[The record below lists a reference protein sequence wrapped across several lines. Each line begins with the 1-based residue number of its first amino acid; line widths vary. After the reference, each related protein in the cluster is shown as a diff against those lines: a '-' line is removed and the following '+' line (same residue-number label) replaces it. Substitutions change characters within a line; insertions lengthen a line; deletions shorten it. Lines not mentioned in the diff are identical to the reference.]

1 MGKKIHARDLREQ
14 RKNDRTTKFAEQ
26 NKKREAQMAVQKK
39 DAAVSAKSVS
49 SVSSKK
55 GNVTKSMAK
64 AAGVKSVFAV
74 GKNTVYMTSFGRGN
88 DAVLEQKI
96 VDTSHE
102 PLNIDD
108 PAYQL
113 NVVTMNGY
121 SVTGHRG
128 ETVSAITDNPLRRFN
143 GGKKDKPE
151 QSVPADMLC
160 LKPTLEKKFFGK
172 EFDDNIHIQLIYN
185 ILDIEKILAV
195 YSTNAV
201 YALNNTIADENNE
214 NWDLFA
220 NFSTDNTYGELI
232 NAATYKESTDDVST
246 DDEKRREAEKK
257 KREAKI
263 AEKILADYEKFR
275 KNNRLAYFADAFYI
289 EKNKSKSK
297 SQNKAEGIKRGKK
310 EIYSIL
316 ALIAK
321 LRHWCVHSEDGRAEF
336 WLYKLD
342 ELEDDFKNVLDVVYN
357 RPVEEINDDFVERNK
372 VNIQILHSKCENS
385 DIAELT
391 RSYYEFLITKKYKN
405 MGFSIKKLREI
416 ILEGTEYNDNKYDTV
431 RNKLYQMVDF
441 ILYRGYINENSERA
455 EALVNALRS
464 TLNEDDKTKLYSSE
478 AAFLKRKYMKIIREV
493 TDSLDVK
500 KLKELK
506 KNAFTIPD
514 NELRKCFISYA
525 DSVSE
530 FTKLIYL
537 LTRFLSGKEI
547 NDLVTTLINKFDN
560 IRSFLEIMDELGLE
574 RTFTDEY
581 SFFEGSTKYLAELIE
596 LNSFVK
602 SCSFDMSAKR
612 PMYRDALDIL
622 GIESDKSEDDIKR
635 MIDNILQVDA
645 NGKKLPNKNHGLRN
659 FIASNVVESNR
670 FEYLVRYGNPKKI
683 RETAKC
689 KPAVRFVLNEI
700 PDAQI
705 ERYYKAYYLDEKSL
719 CLANMQR
726 DKLAGVIADI
736 KFDDFSDAGSYQK
749 ANATSTK
756 ITSEAEIKR
765 KNQAIIRLYLTVMY
779 IMLKNLVNVNAR
791 YVIAFHCLERDTK
804 LYAESG
810 LEVGNIEK
818 NKTNLTMAVMGV
830 KLENG
835 IIKTEFDKSL
845 AENAANRYLRNARW
859 YKLILDNLKMSERAV
874 VNEFRNTVCHLNAI
888 RNININ
894 IDGIKEVENYF
905 ALYHYLIQKHLENRF
920 ADNGGSTGDYIGKLE
935 EHKTYCKDFVKAY
948 CTPFGYNLV
957 RYKNLTIDGLFD
969 KNYPG
974 KDDSDKQK

>member
-14 RKNDRTTKFAEQ
+14 RKTDRTEKFADQ
-26 NKKREAQMAVQKK
+26 NKKREAERAVPKK
-39 DAAVSAKSVS
+39 DAAVSVKSVS

-55 GNVTKSMAK
+55 DNVTKSMAK

-74 GKNTVYMTSFGRGN
+74 GNTVYMTSFGRGN

-128 ETVSAITDNPLRRFN
+128 ETVSAVTDNPLRRFN
-143 GGKKDKPE
+143 GGKKDEPE
-151 QSVPADMLC
+151 QSVPTDMLC

-172 EFDDNIHIQLIYN
+172 EFNDNIHIQLIYN

-195 YSTNAV
+195 YSTNAI
-201 YALNNTIADENNE
+201 YALNNMSADENIE
-214 NWDLFA
+214 NSDF
-220 NFSTDNTYGELI
+220 FMKRTTDETFDDFEKK
-232 NAATYKESTDDVST
+232 KESTNSR
-246 DDEKRREAEKK
+246 EK
-257 KREAKI
+257 
-263 AEKILADYEKFR
+263 ADFDAFEKFIA
-275 KNNRLAYFADAFYI
+275 NYRLAYFADAFYVNK
-289 EKNKSKSK
+289 KNPKG
-297 SQNKAEGIKRGKK
+297 KAKNVLREDK
-310 EIYSIL
+310 ELYSVL
-316 ALIAK
+316 TLIGK
-321 LRHWCVHSEDGRAEF
+321 LRHWCVHSEEGRAEF

-342 ELEDDFKNVLDVVYN
+342 ELKDDFKNVLDVVYN
-357 RPVEEINDDFVERNK
+357 RPVEEINNRFIENNK
-372 VNIQILHSKCENS
+372 VNIQILGSVYKNT
-385 DIAELT
+385 DIAELV

-405 MGFSIKKLREI
+405 MGFSIKKLRESM
-416 ILEGTEYNDNKYDTV
+416 LEGKGYADKEYDSV
-431 RNKLYQMVDF
+431 RNKLYQMTDF
-441 ILYRGYINENSERA
+441 ILYTGYINEDSDRA
-455 EALVNALRS
+455 DDLVNTLRS
-464 TLNEDDKTKLYSSE
+464 SLKEDDKTTVYCKE
-478 AAFLKRKYMKIIREV
+478 ADYLWKKYRESIREV
-493 TDSLDVK
+493 ADALDVDNI
-500 KLKELK
+500 
-506 KNAFTIPD
+506 KNLSGSNIEIRD

-560 IRSFLEIMDELGLE
+560 IRSFLEIMDELGLD
-574 RTFTDEY
+574 RTFTAEY
-581 SFFEGSTKYLAELIE
+581 SFFEGSTKYLAELVE

-602 SCSFDMSAKR
+602 SCSFDINAKR
-612 PMYRDALDIL
+612 TMYRDALDIL
-622 GIESDKSEDDIKR
+622 GIESDKTEEDIEK
-635 MIDNILQVDA
+635 MIDNILQIDA
-645 NGKKLPNKNHGLRN
+645 NGDKKLKKNNGLRN
-659 FIASNVVESNR
+659 FIASNVIDSNR
-670 FEYLVRYGNPKKI
+670 FKYLVRYGNPKKI

-689 KPAVRFVLNEI
+689 EPAVRFVLNEI

-705 ERYYKAYYLDEKSL
+705 ERYYEACCPKNTAL
-719 CLANMQR
+719 CSANKR
-726 DKLAGVIADI
+726 REKLADMIAEI
-736 KFDDFSDAGSYQK
+736 EFENFSDAGNYQK
-749 ANATSTK
+749 ANVTSKTH
-756 ITSEAEIKR
+756 EAEIKR

-791 YVIAFHCLERDTK
+791 YVIAFHCVERDTK

-859 YKLILDNLKMSERAV
+859 YKLILDNLKKSERAV

-920 ADNGGSTGDYIGKLE
+920 ADKKVERDTGDFISKLE

-969 KNYPG
+969 KNSPG
-974 KDDSDKQK
+974 KDDSDEQK

>member
-14 RKNDRTTKFAEQ
+14 RKTDRTEKFADQ
-26 NKKREAQMAVQKK
+26 NKKREAERAVQKK
-39 DAAVSAKSVS
+39 DAAVSVKSVS

-55 GNVTKSMAK
+55 DNATKSMAK

-74 GKNTVYMTSFGRGN
+74 GNTVYMTSFGRGN

-128 ETVSAITDNPLRRFN
+128 ETVSAVTDNPLRRFN
-143 GGKKDKPE
+143 GGKKDEPE
-151 QSVPADMLC
+151 QSVPTDMLC

-172 EFDDNIHIQLIYN
+172 EFNDNIHIQLIYN

-195 YSTNAV
+195 YSTNAI
-201 YALNNTIADENNE
+201 YALNNMSADENIE
-214 NWDLFA
+214 NSDF
-220 NFSTDNTYGELI
+220 FMKRTTDETFDDFEKK
-232 NAATYKESTDDVST
+232 KESTNSR
-246 DDEKRREAEKK
+246 EK
-257 KREAKI
+257 
-263 AEKILADYEKFR
+263 ADFDAFEKFIA
-275 KNNRLAYFADAFYI
+275 NYRLAYFADAFYVNK
-289 EKNKSKSK
+289 KNPKG
-297 SQNKAEGIKRGKK
+297 KARNVLREDK
-310 EIYSIL
+310 ELYSVL
-316 ALIAK
+316 TLIGK
-321 LRHWCVHSEDGRAEF
+321 LRHWCVHSEEGRAEF

-342 ELEDDFKNVLDVVYN
+342 ELKDDFKNVLDVVYN
-357 RPVEEINDDFVERNK
+357 RPVEEINNRFIENNK
-372 VNIQILHSKCENS
+372 VNIQILGSVYKNT
-385 DIAELT
+385 DIAELV

-405 MGFSIKKLREI
+405 MGFSIKKLRESM
-416 ILEGTEYNDNKYDTV
+416 LEGKGYADKEYDSV
-431 RNKLYQMVDF
+431 RNKLYQMTDF
-441 ILYRGYINENSERA
+441 ILYTGYINEDSDRA
-455 EALVNALRS
+455 DDLVNTLRS
-464 TLNEDDKTKLYSSE
+464 SLKEDDKTTVYCKE
-478 AAFLKRKYMKIIREV
+478 ADYLWKKYRESIREV
-493 TDSLDVK
+493 ADALDG
-500 KLKELK
+500 
-506 KNAFTIPD
+506 D
-514 NELRKCFISYA
+514 NIKRLSKSNIEIQEDKLRKCFISYA

-560 IRSFLEIMDELGLE
+560 IRSFLEIMDELGLD
-574 RTFTDEY
+574 RTFTAEY
-581 SFFEGSTKYLAELIE
+581 SFFEDSTKYLDELVE

-602 SCSFDMSAKR
+602 SCSFDINAKR
-612 PMYRDALDIL
+612 TMYRDALDIL
-622 GIESDKSEDDIKR
+622 GIESDKTEEDIEK
-635 MIDNILQVDA
+635 MIDNILQIDA
-645 NGKKLPNKNHGLRN
+645 NGDKKLKKNNGLRN
-659 FIASNVVESNR
+659 FIASNVIDSNR
-670 FEYLVRYGNPKKI
+670 FKYLVRYGNPKKI

-705 ERYYKAYYLDEKSL
+705 ERYYEACCPKNTAL
-719 CLANMQR
+719 CSANKR
-726 DKLAGVIADI
+726 REKLADMIAEI
-736 KFDDFSDAGSYQK
+736 KFENFSDAGNYQK
-749 ANATSTK
+749 ANVTSKTH
-756 ITSEAEIKR
+756 EAEIKR

-791 YVIAFHCLERDTK
+791 YVIAFHCVERDTK

-859 YKLILDNLKMSERAV
+859 YKLILDNLKKSERAV

-920 ADNGGSTGDYIGKLE
+920 ADKKVERDTGDFISKLE

-974 KDDSDKQK
+974 KDDSDQQK

>member
-14 RKNDRTTKFAEQ
+14 RKTDRTEKFADQ
-26 NKKREAQMAVQKK
+26 NKKREAERAVPKK
-39 DAAVSAKSVS
+39 DAAVSVKSVS

-55 GNVTKSMAK
+55 DNVTKSMAK

-74 GKNTVYMTSFGRGN
+74 ENTVYMTSFGRGN

-102 PLNIDD
+102 QLNIDD

-128 ETVSAITDNPLRRFN
+128 ETVSAVTDNPLRRFN
-143 GGKKDKPE
+143 GGKKDEPE
-151 QSVPADMLC
+151 QSVPTDMLC

-172 EFDDNIHIQLIYN
+172 EFNDNIHIQLIYN

-195 YSTNAV
+195 YSTNAI
-201 YALNNTIADENNE
+201 YALNNMSADENIE
-214 NWDLFA
+214 NSDF
-220 NFSTDNTYGELI
+220 FMKRTTDETFDDFEKK
-232 NAATYKESTDDVST
+232 KESTNSR
-246 DDEKRREAEKK
+246 EK
-257 KREAKI
+257 
-263 AEKILADYEKFR
+263 ADFDAFEKFIA
-275 KNNRLAYFADAFYI
+275 NYRLAYFADAFYVNK
-289 EKNKSKSK
+289 KNPKG
-297 SQNKAEGIKRGKK
+297 KARNVLREDK
-310 EIYSIL
+310 ELYSVL
-316 ALIAK
+316 TLIGK
-321 LRHWCVHSEDGRAEF
+321 LRHWCVHSEEGRAEF

-342 ELEDDFKNVLDVVYN
+342 ELKDDFKNVLDVVYN
-357 RPVEEINDDFVERNK
+357 RPVEEINNRFIENNK
-372 VNIQILHSKCENS
+372 VNIQILGSVYKNT
-385 DIAELT
+385 DIAELV

-405 MGFSIKKLREI
+405 MGFSIKKLRESM
-416 ILEGTEYNDNKYDTV
+416 LEGKGYADKEYDSV
-431 RNKLYQMVDF
+431 RNKLYQMTDF
-441 ILYRGYINENSERA
+441 ILYTGYINEDSDRA
-455 EALVNALRS
+455 DDLVNTLRS
-464 TLNEDDKTKLYSSE
+464 SLKEDDKTTVYCKE
-478 AAFLKRKYMKIIREV
+478 ADYLWKKYRESIREV
-493 TDSLDVK
+493 ADALDVDNI
-500 KLKELK
+500 
-506 KNAFTIPD
+506 KNLSGSNIEIRD

-560 IRSFLEIMDELGLE
+560 IRSFLEILDELGLD
-574 RTFTDEY
+574 RTFTAEY
-581 SFFEGSTKYLAELIE
+581 SFFEGSTKYLAELVE

-602 SCSFDMSAKR
+602 SCSFDINAKR
-612 PMYRDALDIL
+612 TMYRDALDIL
-622 GIESDKSEDDIKR
+622 GIKSGKTEEDIEK
-635 MIDNILQVDA
+635 MIDNILQIDA
-645 NGKKLPNKNHGLRN
+645 NGDKKLKKNNGLRN
-659 FIASNVVESNR
+659 FIASNVIDSNR
-670 FEYLVRYGNPKKI
+670 FKYLVRYGNPKKI

-705 ERYYKAYYLDEKSL
+705 ERYYEACCPKNTAL
-719 CLANMQR
+719 CSANKR
-726 DKLAGVIADI
+726 REKLADMIAEI
-736 KFDDFSDAGSYQK
+736 KFENFSDAGNYQK
-749 ANATSTK
+749 ANVTSR
-756 ITSEAEIKR
+756 TSEAEIKR

-791 YVIAFHCLERDTK
+791 YVIAFHCVERDTK

-818 NKTNLTMAVMGV
+818 NKTNLTMAVIGV

-859 YKLILDNLKMSERAV
+859 YKLILDNLKKSERAV

-894 IDGIKEVENYF
+894 IKEIKEVENYF

-920 ADNGGSTGDYIGKLE
+920 ADKKVERDTGDFISKLE

>member
-14 RKNDRTTKFAEQ
+14 RKTDRTEKFADQ
-26 NKKREAQMAVQKK
+26 NKKREAERAVPKK
-39 DAAVSAKSVS
+39 DAAVSVKSVS

-55 GNVTKSMAK
+55 DNVTKSMAK

-74 GKNTVYMTSFGRGN
+74 ENTVYMTSFGRGN

-102 PLNIDD
+102 QLNIDD

-128 ETVSAITDNPLRRFN
+128 ETVSAVTDNPLRRFN
-143 GGKKDKPE
+143 GGKKDEPE
-151 QSVPADMLC
+151 QSVPTDMLC

-172 EFDDNIHIQLIYN
+172 EFNDNIHIQLIYN

-195 YSTNAV
+195 YSTNAI
-201 YALNNTIADENNE
+201 YALNNMSADENIE
-214 NWDLFA
+214 NSDF
-220 NFSTDNTYGELI
+220 FMKRTTDETFDDFEKK
-232 NAATYKESTDDVST
+232 KESTNSR
-246 DDEKRREAEKK
+246 EK
-257 KREAKI
+257 
-263 AEKILADYEKFR
+263 ADFDAFEKFIA
-275 KNNRLAYFADAFYI
+275 NYRLAYFADAFYVNK
-289 EKNKSKSK
+289 KNPKG
-297 SQNKAEGIKRGKK
+297 KARNVLREDK
-310 EIYSIL
+310 ELYSVL
-316 ALIAK
+316 TLIGK
-321 LRHWCVHSEDGRAEF
+321 LRHWCVHSEEGRAEF

-342 ELEDDFKNVLDVVYN
+342 ELKSDFKNVLDSVYN
-357 RPVEEINDDFVERNK
+357 RPVEEINNRFIENNK
-372 VNIQILHSKCENS
+372 VNIQILGSIYKNT
-385 DIAELT
+385 DIAELV

-405 MGFSIKKLREI
+405 MGFSIKKLRESM
-416 ILEGTEYNDNKYDTV
+416 LEGKGYADKEYDSV
-431 RNKLYQMVDF
+431 RNKLYQMTDF
-441 ILYRGYINENSERA
+441 ILYTGYINEDSDRA
-455 EALVNALRS
+455 DDLVNALRS
-464 TLNEDDKTKLYSSE
+464 SLKEDDKTTVYCKE
-478 AAFLKRKYMKIIREV
+478 ADYLWKKYRESIREV
-493 TDSLDVK
+493 AEALDG
-500 KLKELK
+500 
-506 KNAFTIPD
+506 D
-514 NELRKCFISYA
+514 NIKRLSKSNIEIQEDKLRKCFISYA

-560 IRSFLEIMDELGLE
+560 IRSFLEIMDELGLD
-574 RTFTDEY
+574 RTFTAEY
-581 SFFEGSTKYLAELIE
+581 SFFEDSTKYLAELVE

-602 SCSFDMSAKR
+602 SCSFDINAKR
-612 PMYRDALDIL
+612 TMYRDALDIL
-622 GIESDKSEDDIKR
+622 GIKSGKTEEDIEK
-635 MIDNILQVDA
+635 MIDNILQIDA
-645 NGKKLPNKNHGLRN
+645 NGDKKLKKNNGLRN
-659 FIASNVVESNR
+659 FIASNVIDSNR
-670 FEYLVRYGNPKKI
+670 FKYLVRYGNPKKI

-705 ERYYKAYYLDEKSL
+705 ERYYEACCPKNTAL
-719 CLANMQR
+719 CSANKR
-726 DKLAGVIADI
+726 REKLADMIAEI
-736 KFDDFSDAGSYQK
+736 EFENFSDAGNYQK
-749 ANATSTK
+749 ANVTSR
-756 ITSEAEIKR
+756 TSEAEIKR

-791 YVIAFHCLERDTK
+791 YVIAFHCVERDTK

-810 LEVGNIEK
+810 LEVSNIEK

-859 YKLILDNLKMSERAV
+859 YKLILDNLKKSERAV

-894 IDGIKEVENYF
+894 IKEIKEVENYF

-920 ADNGGSTGDYIGKLE
+920 ADKKVERDTGDFISKLE

>member
-14 RKNDRTTKFAEQ
+14 RKTDRTEKFADQ
-26 NKKREAQMAVQKK
+26 NKKREAERAVPKK
-39 DAAVSAKSVS
+39 DAAVSVKSVS

-55 GNVTKSMAK
+55 DNVTKSMAK

-74 GKNTVYMTSFGRGN
+74 ENTVYMTSFGRGN

-102 PLNIDD
+102 QLNIDD

-128 ETVSAITDNPLRRFN
+128 ETVSAVTDNPLRRFN
-143 GGKKDKPE
+143 GGKKDEPE
-151 QSVPADMLC
+151 QSVPTDMLC

-172 EFDDNIHIQLIYN
+172 EFNDNIHIQLIYN

-195 YSTNAV
+195 YSTNAI
-201 YALNNTIADENNE
+201 YALNNMCADENIE
-214 NWDLFA
+214 NSDF
-220 NFSTDNTYGELI
+220 FMKRTTDETFDDFEKK
-232 NAATYKESTDDVST
+232 KESTNSR
-246 DDEKRREAEKK
+246 EK
-257 KREAKI
+257 
-263 AEKILADYEKFR
+263 ADFDAFEKFIA
-275 KNNRLAYFADAFYI
+275 NYRLAYFADAFYVNK
-289 EKNKSKSK
+289 KNPKG
-297 SQNKAEGIKRGKK
+297 KARNVLREDK
-310 EIYSIL
+310 ELYSVL
-316 ALIAK
+316 TLIGK
-321 LRHWCVHSEDGRAEF
+321 LRHWCVHSEEGRAEF

-342 ELEDDFKNVLDVVYN
+342 ELKDDFKNVLDVVYN
-357 RPVEEINDDFVERNK
+357 RPVEEINNRFIENNK
-372 VNIQILHSKCENS
+372 VNIQILGSVYKNT
-385 DIAELT
+385 DIAELV

-405 MGFSIKKLREI
+405 MGFSIKKLRESM
-416 ILEGTEYNDNKYDTV
+416 LEGKGYADKEYDSV
-431 RNKLYQMVDF
+431 RNKLYQMTDF
-441 ILYRGYINENSERA
+441 ILYTGYINEDSDRA
-455 EALVNALRS
+455 DDLVNTLRS
-464 TLNEDDKTKLYSSE
+464 SLKEDDKTTVYCKE
-478 AAFLKRKYMKIIREV
+478 ADYLWKKYRESIREV
-493 TDSLDVK
+493 ADALDG
-500 KLKELK
+500 
-506 KNAFTIPD
+506 D
-514 NELRKCFISYA
+514 NIKRLSKSNIEIQEDKLRKCFISYA

-560 IRSFLEIMDELGLE
+560 IRSFLEIMDELGLD
-574 RTFTDEY
+574 RTFTAEY
-581 SFFEGSTKYLAELIE
+581 SFFEDSTKYLAELVE

-602 SCSFDMSAKR
+602 SCSFDINAKR
-612 PMYRDALDIL
+612 TMYRDALDIL
-622 GIESDKSEDDIKR
+622 GIKSGKTEEDIEK
-635 MIDNILQVDA
+635 MIDNILQIDA
-645 NGKKLPNKNHGLRN
+645 NGDKKLKKNNGLRN
-659 FIASNVVESNR
+659 FIASNVIDSNR
-670 FEYLVRYGNPKKI
+670 FKYLVRYGNPKKI

-705 ERYYKAYYLDEKSL
+705 ERYYEACCPKNTAL
-719 CLANMQR
+719 CSANKR
-726 DKLAGVIADI
+726 REKLADMIAEI
-736 KFDDFSDAGSYQK
+736 EFENFSDAGNYQK
-749 ANATSTK
+749 ANVTSR
-756 ITSEAEIKR
+756 TSEAEIKR

-791 YVIAFHCLERDTK
+791 YVIAFHCVERDTK

-859 YKLILDNLKMSERAV
+859 YKLILDNLKKSERAV

-894 IDGIKEVENYF
+894 IKEIKEVENYF

-920 ADNGGSTGDYIGKLE
+920 ADKKVERDTGDFISKLE

>member
-14 RKNDRTTKFAEQ
+14 RKTDRTVKFADQ
-26 NKKREAQMAVQKK
+26 NKKREAERAVQKK
-39 DAAVSAKSVS
+39 DAAVSVKSVS

-55 GNVTKSMAK
+55 DNVTKSMAK

-74 GKNTVYMTSFGRGN
+74 ENTVYMTSFGRGN

-102 PLNIDD
+102 PLNIDN

-128 ETVSAITDNPLRRFN
+128 ETVSAVTDNPLRRFN
-143 GGKKDKPE
+143 GGKKDEPE
-151 QSVPADMLC
+151 QSVPTDMLC

-172 EFDDNIHIQLIYN
+172 EFNDNIHIQLIYN

-195 YSTNAV
+195 YSTNAI
-201 YALNNTIADENNE
+201 YALNNMSADENIE
-214 NWDLFA
+214 NSDF
-220 NFSTDNTYGELI
+220 FMKRTTDETFDDFEKK
-232 NAATYKESTDDVST
+232 KESTNSR
-246 DDEKRREAEKK
+246 EK
-257 KREAKI
+257 
-263 AEKILADYEKFR
+263 ADFDAFEKFIA
-275 KNNRLAYFADAFYI
+275 NYRLAYFADAFYVNK
-289 EKNKSKSK
+289 KNPKG
-297 SQNKAEGIKRGKK
+297 KARNVLREDK
-310 EIYSIL
+310 ELYSML
-316 ALIAK
+316 TLIGK
-321 LRHWCVHSEDGRAEF
+321 LRHWCVHSEEGRAEF

-342 ELEDDFKNVLDVVYN
+342 ELKSDFKNVLDSVYN
-357 RPVEEINDDFVERNK
+357 RPVEEINNRFIENNK
-372 VNIQILHSKCENS
+372 VNIQILGSVYKNT
-385 DIAELT
+385 DIAELV

-405 MGFSIKKLREI
+405 MGFSIKKLRESM
-416 ILEGTEYNDNKYDTV
+416 LEGKGYADKEYDSV
-431 RNKLYQMVDF
+431 RNKLYQMTDF
-441 ILYRGYINENSERA
+441 ILYTGYINEDSDRA
-455 EALVNALRS
+455 DDLVNTLRS
-464 TLNEDDKTKLYSSE
+464 SLKEDDKTTVYCKE
-478 AAFLKRKYMKIIREV
+478 ADYLWKKYRESIREV
-493 TDSLDVK
+493 ADALDG
-500 KLKELK
+500 
-506 KNAFTIPD
+506 D
-514 NELRKCFISYA
+514 NIKRLSKSNIEIQEDKLRKCFISYA

-560 IRSFLEIMDELGLE
+560 IRSFLEIMDELGLD
-574 RTFTDEY
+574 RTFTAEY
-581 SFFEGSTKYLAELIE
+581 SFFEDSTKYLAELVE

-602 SCSFDMSAKR
+602 SCSFDINAKR
-612 PMYRDALDIL
+612 TMYRDALDIL
-622 GIESDKSEDDIKR
+622 GIKSGKTEEDIEK
-635 MIDNILQVDA
+635 MIDNILQIDA
-645 NGKKLPNKNHGLRN
+645 NGDKKLKKNNGLRN
-659 FIASNVVESNR
+659 FIASNVIDSNR
-670 FEYLVRYGNPKKI
+670 FKYLVRYGNPKKI

-689 KPAVRFVLNEI
+689 EPAVRFVLNEI

-705 ERYYKAYYLDEKSL
+705 ERYYEACCPKNTAL
-719 CLANMQR
+719 CSANKR
-726 DKLAGVIADI
+726 REKLADMIAEI
-736 KFDDFSDAGSYQK
+736 EFENFSDAGNYQK
-749 ANATSTK
+749 ANVTSR
-756 ITSEAEIKR
+756 TSEAEIKR

-791 YVIAFHCLERDTK
+791 YVIAFHCVERDTK

-859 YKLILDNLKMSERAV
+859 YKLILDNLKKSERAV

-905 ALYHYLIQKHLENRF
+905 ALYHYLIQKHLEKRF
-920 ADNGGSTGDYIGKLE
+920 ADKKVERDTGDFISKLE

-974 KDDSDKQK
+974 KDDSDEQK

>member
-14 RKNDRTTKFAEQ
+14 RKTDRTEKFADQ
-26 NKKREAQMAVQKK
+26 NKKREAERAVPKK
-39 DAAVSAKSVS
+39 DAAVSVKSVS

-55 GNVTKSMAK
+55 DNVTKSMAK

-74 GKNTVYMTSFGRGN
+74 GNTVYMTSFGRGN

-128 ETVSAITDNPLRRFN
+128 ETVSAVTDNPLRRFN
-143 GGKKDKPE
+143 GGKKDEPE
-151 QSVPADMLC
+151 QSVPTDMLC

-172 EFDDNIHIQLIYN
+172 EFNDNIHIQLIYN

-195 YSTNAV
+195 YSTNAI
-201 YALNNTIADENNE
+201 YALNNMSADENIE
-214 NWDLFA
+214 NSDF
-220 NFSTDNTYGELI
+220 FMKRTTDETFDDFEKK
-232 NAATYKESTDDVST
+232 KESTNSR
-246 DDEKRREAEKK
+246 EK
-257 KREAKI
+257 
-263 AEKILADYEKFR
+263 ADFDAFEKFIA
-275 KNNRLAYFADAFYI
+275 NYRLAYFADAFYVNK
-289 EKNKSKSK
+289 KNPKG
-297 SQNKAEGIKRGKK
+297 KAKNVLREDK
-310 EIYSIL
+310 ELYSVL
-316 ALIAK
+316 TLIGK
-321 LRHWCVHSEDGRAEF
+321 LRHWCVHSEEGKAEF

-342 ELEDDFKNVLDVVYN
+342 ELKDDFKNVLDVVYN
-357 RPVEEINDDFVERNK
+357 RPVEEINNRFIENNK
-372 VNIQILHSKCENS
+372 VNIQILGSVYKNT
-385 DIAELT
+385 DIAELV

-405 MGFSIKKLREI
+405 MGFSIKKLRESM
-416 ILEGTEYNDNKYDTV
+416 LEGKGYADKEYDSV
-431 RNKLYQMVDF
+431 RNKLYQMTDF
-441 ILYRGYINENSERA
+441 ILYTGYINEDSDRA
-455 EALVNALRS
+455 DDLVNTLRS
-464 TLNEDDKTKLYSSE
+464 SLKEDDKTTVYCKE
-478 AAFLKRKYMKIIREV
+478 ADYLWKKYRESIREV
-493 TDSLDVK
+493 ADALDVDNI
-500 KLKELK
+500 
-506 KNAFTIPD
+506 KNLSGSNIEIRD

-560 IRSFLEIMDELGLE
+560 IRSFLEIMDELGLD
-574 RTFTDEY
+574 RTFTAEY
-581 SFFEGSTKYLAELIE
+581 SFFEGSTKYLAELVE

-602 SCSFDMSAKR
+602 SCSFDINAKR
-612 PMYRDALDIL
+612 TMYRDALDIL
-622 GIESDKSEDDIKR
+622 GIESDKTEEDIEK
-635 MIDNILQVDA
+635 MIDNILQIDA
-645 NGKKLPNKNHGLRN
+645 NGDKKLKKNNGLRN
-659 FIASNVVESNR
+659 FIASNVIDSNR
-670 FEYLVRYGNPKKI
+670 FKYLVRYGNPKKI

-705 ERYYKAYYLDEKSL
+705 ERYYEACCPENTAL
-719 CLANMQR
+719 CSANKR
-726 DKLAGVIADI
+726 REKLADMIAEI
-736 KFDDFSDAGSYQK
+736 EFENFSDAGNYQK
-749 ANATSTK
+749 ANVTSRTH
-756 ITSEAEIKR
+756 EAEIKR

-791 YVIAFHCLERDTK
+791 YVIAFHCVERDTK

-835 IIKTEFDKSL
+835 IIKTEFDKSF

-859 YKLILDNLKMSERAV
+859 YKLILDNLKKSERAV

-920 ADNGGSTGDYIGKLE
+920 ADKKVERDTGDFISKLE

-969 KNYPG
+969 KNFPG
-974 KDDSDKQK
+974 KDDSDEQK

>member
-14 RKNDRTTKFAEQ
+14 RKTDRTEKFADQ
-26 NKKREAQMAVQKK
+26 NKKREAERAVQKK
-39 DAAVSAKSVS
+39 DAAVSVKSVS

-55 GNVTKSMAK
+55 DNVTKSMAK

-74 GKNTVYMTSFGRGN
+74 GNTVYMTSFGRGN

-128 ETVSAITDNPLRRFN
+128 ETVSAVTDNPLRRFN
-143 GGKKDKPE
+143 GGKKDEPE
-151 QSVPADMLC
+151 QSVPTDMLC

-172 EFDDNIHIQLIYN
+172 EFNDNIHIQLIYN

-195 YSTNAV
+195 YSTNAI
-201 YALNNTIADENNE
+201 YALNNMSADENIE
-214 NWDLFA
+214 NSDF
-220 NFSTDNTYGELI
+220 FMKRTTDETFDDFEKK
-232 NAATYKESTDDVST
+232 KESTNSR
-246 DDEKRREAEKK
+246 EK
-257 KREAKI
+257 
-263 AEKILADYEKFR
+263 ADFDAFEKFIA
-275 KNNRLAYFADAFYI
+275 NYRLAYFADAFYVNK
-289 EKNKSKSK
+289 KNPKG
-297 SQNKAEGIKRGKK
+297 KARNVLREDK
-310 EIYSIL
+310 ELYSVL
-316 ALIAK
+316 TLIGK
-321 LRHWCVHSEDGRAEF
+321 LRHWCVHSEEGRAEF

-342 ELEDDFKNVLDVVYN
+342 ELKDDFKNVLDVVYN
-357 RPVEEINDDFVERNK
+357 RPVEEINNRFIENNK
-372 VNIQILHSKCENS
+372 VNIQILGSVYKNT
-385 DIAELT
+385 DIAELV

-405 MGFSIKKLREI
+405 MGFSIKKLRESM
-416 ILEGTEYNDNKYDTV
+416 LEGKGYADKEYDSV
-431 RNKLYQMVDF
+431 RNKLYQMTDF
-441 ILYRGYINENSERA
+441 ILYTGYINEDSDRA
-455 EALVNALRS
+455 DDLVNTLRS
-464 TLNEDDKTKLYSSE
+464 SLKEDDKTTVYCKE
-478 AAFLKRKYMKIIREV
+478 ADYLWKKYRESIREV
-493 TDSLDVK
+493 ADALDVDNI
-500 KLKELK
+500 
-506 KNAFTIPD
+506 KNLSGSNIEIRD

-560 IRSFLEIMDELGLE
+560 IRSFLEIMDELGLD
-574 RTFTDEY
+574 RTFTAEY
-581 SFFEGSTKYLAELIE
+581 SFFEGSTKYLAELVE

-602 SCSFDMSAKR
+602 SCSFDINAKR
-612 PMYRDALDIL
+612 TMYRDALDIL
-622 GIESDKSEDDIKR
+622 GIKSGKTEEDIEK
-635 MIDNILQVDA
+635 MIDNILQIDA
-645 NGKKLPNKNHGLRN
+645 NGDKKLKKNNGLRN
-659 FIASNVVESNR
+659 FIASNVIDSNR
-670 FEYLVRYGNPKKI
+670 FKYLVRYGNPKKI

-705 ERYYKAYYLDEKSL
+705 ERYYEACCPKNTAL
-719 CLANMQR
+719 CSANKR
-726 DKLAGVIADI
+726 REKLADMIAEI
-736 KFDDFSDAGSYQK
+736 KFENFSDAGNYQK
-749 ANATSTK
+749 ANVTSKTH
-756 ITSEAEIKR
+756 EAEIKR

-791 YVIAFHCLERDTK
+791 YVIAFHCVERDTK

-859 YKLILDNLKMSERAV
+859 YKLILDNLKKSERAV

-920 ADNGGSTGDYIGKLE
+920 ADKKVERDTGDFISKLE

>member
-14 RKNDRTTKFAEQ
+14 RKTDRTEKFADQ
-26 NKKREAQMAVQKK
+26 NKKREAERAVQKK
-39 DAAVSAKSVS
+39 DAAVSVKSVS

-55 GNVTKSMAK
+55 DNVTKSMAK

-74 GKNTVYMTSFGRGN
+74 GNTVYMTSFGRGN

-128 ETVSAITDNPLRRFN
+128 ETVSAVTDNPLRRFN
-143 GGKKDKPE
+143 GGKKDEPE
-151 QSVPADMLC
+151 QSVPTDMLC

-172 EFDDNIHIQLIYN
+172 EFNDNIHIQLIYN

-195 YSTNAV
+195 YSTNAI
-201 YALNNTIADENNE
+201 YALNNMSADENIE
-214 NWDLFA
+214 NSDF
-220 NFSTDNTYGELI
+220 FMKRTTDETFDDFEKK
-232 NAATYKESTDDVST
+232 KESTNSR
-246 DDEKRREAEKK
+246 EK
-257 KREAKI
+257 
-263 AEKILADYEKFR
+263 ADFDAFEKFIA
-275 KNNRLAYFADAFYI
+275 NYRLAYFADAFYVNK
-289 EKNKSKSK
+289 KNPKG
-297 SQNKAEGIKRGKK
+297 KARNVLREDK
-310 EIYSIL
+310 ELYSVL
-316 ALIAK
+316 TLIGK
-321 LRHWCVHSEDGRAEF
+321 LRHWCVHSEEGRAEF

-342 ELEDDFKNVLDVVYN
+342 ELKDDFKNVLDVVYN
-357 RPVEEINDDFVERNK
+357 RPVEEINNRFIENNK
-372 VNIQILHSKCENS
+372 VNIQILGSVYKNT
-385 DIAELT
+385 DIAELV

-405 MGFSIKKLREI
+405 MGFSIKKLRESM
-416 ILEGTEYNDNKYDTV
+416 LEGKGYADKEYDSV
-431 RNKLYQMVDF
+431 RNKLYQMTDF
-441 ILYRGYINENSERA
+441 ILYTGYINEDSDRA
-455 EALVNALRS
+455 DDLVNTLRS
-464 TLNEDDKTKLYSSE
+464 SLKEDDKTTVYCKE
-478 AAFLKRKYMKIIREV
+478 ADYLWKKYRESIREV
-493 TDSLDVK
+493 ADALDVDNI
-500 KLKELK
+500 
-506 KNAFTIPD
+506 KNLSGSNIEIRD

-560 IRSFLEIMDELGLE
+560 IRSFLEIMDELGLD
-574 RTFTDEY
+574 RTFTAEY
-581 SFFEGSTKYLAELIE
+581 SFFEDSTKYLAELVE

-602 SCSFDMSAKR
+602 SCSFDINAKR
-612 PMYRDALDIL
+612 TMYRDALDIL
-622 GIESDKSEDDIKR
+622 GIKSGKTEEDIEK
-635 MIDNILQVDA
+635 MIDNILQIDA
-645 NGKKLPNKNHGLRN
+645 NGDKKLKKNNGLRN
-659 FIASNVVESNR
+659 FIASNVIDSNR
-670 FEYLVRYGNPKKI
+670 FKYLVRYGNPKKI

-705 ERYYKAYYLDEKSL
+705 ERYYEACCPKNTAL
-719 CLANMQR
+719 CSANKR
-726 DKLAGVIADI
+726 REKLADMIAEI
-736 KFDDFSDAGSYQK
+736 KFENFSDAGNYQK
-749 ANATSTK
+749 ANVTSKTH
-756 ITSEAEIKR
+756 EAEIKR

-791 YVIAFHCLERDTK
+791 YVIAFHCVEKDTK

-859 YKLILDNLKMSERAV
+859 YKLILDNLKKSERAV

-920 ADNGGSTGDYIGKLE
+920 ADKKVERDTGDFISKLE

>member
-14 RKNDRTTKFAEQ
+14 RKTDRTEKFADQ
-26 NKKREAQMAVQKK
+26 NKKREAERAVPKK
-39 DAAVSAKSVS
+39 DAAVSVKSVS

-55 GNVTKSMAK
+55 DNVTKSMAK

-74 GKNTVYMTSFGRGN
+74 GNTVYMTSFGRGN

-102 PLNIDD
+102 QLNIDD

-128 ETVSAITDNPLRRFN
+128 ETVSAVTDNPLRRFN
-143 GGKKDKPE
+143 GGKKDEPE
-151 QSVPADMLC
+151 QSVPTDMLC

-172 EFDDNIHIQLIYN
+172 EFNDNIHIQLIYN

-195 YSTNAV
+195 YSTNAI
-201 YALNNTIADENNE
+201 YALNNMSADENIE
-214 NWDLFA
+214 NSDF
-220 NFSTDNTYGELI
+220 FMKRTTDETFDDFEKK
-232 NAATYKESTDDVST
+232 KESTNSR
-246 DDEKRREAEKK
+246 EK
-257 KREAKI
+257 
-263 AEKILADYEKFR
+263 ADFDAFEKFIA
-275 KNNRLAYFADAFYI
+275 NYRLAYFADAFYVNK
-289 EKNKSKSK
+289 KNPKG
-297 SQNKAEGIKRGKK
+297 KARNVLREDK
-310 EIYSIL
+310 ELYSVL
-316 ALIAK
+316 TLIGK
-321 LRHWCVHSEDGRAEF
+321 LRHWCVHSEEGRAEF

-342 ELEDDFKNVLDVVYN
+342 ELKDDFKNVLDVVYN
-357 RPVEEINDDFVERNK
+357 RPVEEINNRFIENNK
-372 VNIQILHSKCENS
+372 VNIQILGSVYKNT
-385 DIAELT
+385 DIAELV

-405 MGFSIKKLREI
+405 MGFSIKKLRESM
-416 ILEGTEYNDNKYDTV
+416 LEGKGYADKEYDSV
-431 RNKLYQMVDF
+431 RNKLYQMTDF
-441 ILYRGYINENSERA
+441 ILYTGYINKDSDRA
-455 EALVNALRS
+455 DDLVNTLRS
-464 TLNEDDKTKLYSSE
+464 SLKEDDKTTVYCKE
-478 AAFLKRKYMKIIREV
+478 ADYLWKKYRESIREV
-493 TDSLDVK
+493 ADALDG
-500 KLKELK
+500 
-506 KNAFTIPD
+506 D
-514 NELRKCFISYA
+514 NIKRLSKSNIEIQEDKLRKCFISYA

-560 IRSFLEIMDELGLE
+560 IRSFLEIMDELGLD
-574 RTFTDEY
+574 RTFTAEY
-581 SFFEGSTKYLAELIE
+581 SFFEGSTKYLAELVE

-602 SCSFDMSAKR
+602 SCSFDINAKR
-612 PMYRDALDIL
+612 TMYRDALDIL
-622 GIESDKSEDDIKR
+622 GIKSGKTEEDIEK
-635 MIDNILQVDA
+635 MIDNILQIDA
-645 NGKKLPNKNHGLRN
+645 NGDKKLKKNNGLRN
-659 FIASNVVESNR
+659 FIASNVIDSNR
-670 FEYLVRYGNPKKI
+670 FKYLVRYGNPKKI

-705 ERYYKAYYLDEKSL
+705 ERYYEACCPENTAL
-719 CLANMQR
+719 CSANKKR
-726 DKLAGVIADI
+726 EKLADMIAEI
-736 KFDDFSDAGSYQK
+736 EFENFSDAGNYQK
-749 ANATSTK
+749 ANVTSKTH
-756 ITSEAEIKR
+756 EAEIKR
-765 KNQAIIRLYLTVMY
+765 KNQSIIRLYLTVMY

-791 YVIAFHCLERDTK
+791 YVIAFHCVERDTK

-859 YKLILDNLKMSERAV
+859 YKLILDNLKKSERAV

-894 IDGIKEVENYF
+894 IKEIKEVENYF

-920 ADNGGSTGDYIGKLE
+920 ADKKVERDTGDFISKLE

>member
-14 RKNDRTTKFAEQ
+14 RKTDRTEKFADQ
-26 NKKREAQMAVQKK
+26 NKKREAERAVQKK
-39 DAAVSAKSVS
+39 DAAVSVKSVS

-55 GNVTKSMAK
+55 DNVTKSMAK

-74 GKNTVYMTSFGRGN
+74 GNTVYMTSFGRGN

-102 PLNIDD
+102 QLNIDD

-128 ETVSAITDNPLRRFN
+128 ETVSAVTDNPLRRFN
-143 GGKKDKPE
+143 GGKKDEPE
-151 QSVPADMLC
+151 QSVPTDMLC

-172 EFDDNIHIQLIYN
+172 EFNDNIHIQLIYN

-195 YSTNAV
+195 YSTNAI
-201 YALNNTIADENNE
+201 YALNNMSADENIE
-214 NWDLFA
+214 NSDF
-220 NFSTDNTYGELI
+220 FMKRTTDETFDDFEKK
-232 NAATYKESTDDVST
+232 KESTNSR
-246 DDEKRREAEKK
+246 EK
-257 KREAKI
+257 
-263 AEKILADYEKFR
+263 ADFDAFEKFIA
-275 KNNRLAYFADAFYI
+275 NYRLAYFADAFYVNK
-289 EKNKSKSK
+289 KNPKG
-297 SQNKAEGIKRGKK
+297 KARNVLREDK
-310 EIYSIL
+310 ELYSVL
-316 ALIAK
+316 TLIGK
-321 LRHWCVHSEDGRAEF
+321 LRHWCVHSEEGRAEF

-342 ELEDDFKNVLDVVYN
+342 ELKDDFKNVLDVVYN
-357 RPVEEINDDFVERNK
+357 RPVEEINNRFIENNK
-372 VNIQILHSKCENS
+372 VNIQILGSVYKNT
-385 DIAELT
+385 DIAELV

-405 MGFSIKKLREI
+405 MGFSIKKLRESM
-416 ILEGTEYNDNKYDTV
+416 LEGKGYADKEYDSV
-431 RNKLYQMVDF
+431 RNKLYQMTDF
-441 ILYRGYINENSERA
+441 ILYTGYINEDSDRA
-455 EALVNALRS
+455 DDLVNTLRS
-464 TLNEDDKTKLYSSE
+464 SLKEDDKTTVYCKE
-478 AAFLKRKYMKIIREV
+478 ADYLWKKYRESIREV
-493 TDSLDVK
+493 ADALDG
-500 KLKELK
+500 
-506 KNAFTIPD
+506 D
-514 NELRKCFISYA
+514 NIKRLSKSNIEIQEDKLRKCFISYA

-560 IRSFLEIMDELGLE
+560 IRSFLEIMDELGLD
-574 RTFTDEY
+574 RTFTAEY
-581 SFFEGSTKYLAELIE
+581 SFFEDSTKYLAELVE

-602 SCSFDMSAKR
+602 SCSFDINAKR
-612 PMYRDALDIL
+612 TMYRDALDIL
-622 GIESDKSEDDIKR
+622 GIKSGKTEEDIEK
-635 MIDNILQVDA
+635 MIDNILQIDA
-645 NGKKLPNKNHGLRN
+645 NGDKKLKKNNGLRN
-659 FIASNVVESNR
+659 FIASNVIDSNR
-670 FEYLVRYGNPKKI
+670 FKYLVRYGNPKKI

-705 ERYYKAYYLDEKSL
+705 ERYYEACCPKNTAL
-719 CLANMQR
+719 CSANKR
-726 DKLAGVIADI
+726 REKLADMIAEI
-736 KFDDFSDAGSYQK
+736 EFENFSDAGNYQK
-749 ANATSTK
+749 ANVTSR
-756 ITSEAEIKR
+756 TSEAEIKR

-791 YVIAFHCLERDTK
+791 YVIAFHCVERDTK

-859 YKLILDNLKMSERAV
+859 YKLILDNLKKSERAV

-894 IDGIKEVENYF
+894 IKEIKEVENYF

-920 ADNGGSTGDYIGKLE
+920 ADKKVERDTGDFISKLE

>member
-14 RKNDRTTKFAEQ
+14 RKTDRTEKFADQ
-26 NKKREAQMAVQKK
+26 NKKREAERAVQKK
-39 DAAVSAKSVS
+39 DAAVSVKSVS

-55 GNVTKSMAK
+55 DNVTKSMAK

-74 GKNTVYMTSFGRGN
+74 GNTVYMTSFGRGN

-128 ETVSAITDNPLRRFN
+128 ETVSAVTDNPLRRFN
-143 GGKKDKPE
+143 GGKKDEPE
-151 QSVPADMLC
+151 QSVPTDMLC

-172 EFDDNIHIQLIYN
+172 EFNDNIHIQLIYN

-195 YSTNAV
+195 YSTNAI
-201 YALNNTIADENNE
+201 YALNNMSADENIE
-214 NWDLFA
+214 NSDF
-220 NFSTDNTYGELI
+220 FMKRTTDETFDDFEKK
-232 NAATYKESTDDVST
+232 KESTNSR
-246 DDEKRREAEKK
+246 EK
-257 KREAKI
+257 
-263 AEKILADYEKFR
+263 ADFDAFEKFIA
-275 KNNRLAYFADAFYI
+275 NYRLAYFADAFYVNK
-289 EKNKSKSK
+289 KNPKG
-297 SQNKAEGIKRGKK
+297 KARNVLREDK
-310 EIYSIL
+310 ELYSVL
-316 ALIAK
+316 TLIGK
-321 LRHWCVHSEDGRAEF
+321 LRHWCVHSEEGRAEF

-342 ELEDDFKNVLDVVYN
+342 ELKDDFKNVLDVVYN
-357 RPVEEINDDFVERNK
+357 RPVEEINNRFIENNK
-372 VNIQILHSKCENS
+372 VNIQILGSVYKNT
-385 DIAELT
+385 DIAELV

-405 MGFSIKKLREI
+405 MGFSIKKLRESM
-416 ILEGTEYNDNKYDTV
+416 LEGKGYADKEYDSV
-431 RNKLYQMVDF
+431 RNKLYQMTDF
-441 ILYRGYINENSERA
+441 ILYTGYINEDSDRA
-455 EALVNALRS
+455 DDLVNTLRS
-464 TLNEDDKTKLYSSE
+464 SLKEDDKTTVYCKE
-478 AAFLKRKYMKIIREV
+478 ADYLWKKYRESIREV
-493 TDSLDVK
+493 ADALDG
-500 KLKELK
+500 
-506 KNAFTIPD
+506 D
-514 NELRKCFISYA
+514 NIKRLSKSNIEIQEDKLRKCFISYA

-560 IRSFLEIMDELGLE
+560 IRSFLEIMDELGLD
-574 RTFTDEY
+574 RTFTAEY
-581 SFFEGSTKYLAELIE
+581 SFFEDSTKYLAELVE

-602 SCSFDMSAKR
+602 SCSFDINAKR
-612 PMYRDALDIL
+612 TMYRDALDIL
-622 GIESDKSEDDIKR
+622 GIKSGKTEEDIEK
-635 MIDNILQVDA
+635 MIDNILQIDA
-645 NGKKLPNKNHGLRN
+645 NGDKKLKKNNGLRN
-659 FIASNVVESNR
+659 FIASNVIDSNR
-670 FEYLVRYGNPKKI
+670 FKYLVRYGNPKKI

-705 ERYYKAYYLDEKSL
+705 ERYYEACCPKNTAL
-719 CLANMQR
+719 CSANKR
-726 DKLAGVIADI
+726 REKLADMIAEI
-736 KFDDFSDAGSYQK
+736 KFENFSDAGNYQK
-749 ANATSTK
+749 ANVTSKTH
-756 ITSEAEIKR
+756 EAEIKR

-791 YVIAFHCLERDTK
+791 YVIAFHCVERDTK

-859 YKLILDNLKMSERAV
+859 YKLILDNLKKSERAV

-905 ALYHYLIQKHLENRF
+905 ALYHYLIQKHLEKRF
-920 ADNGGSTGDYIGKLE
+920 ADKKVERDTGDFISKLE

-974 KDDSDKQK
+974 KDDSDEQK

>member
-14 RKNDRTTKFAEQ
+14 RKNDRTTKFADQ
-26 NKKREAQMAVQKK
+26 DKKREAQMAVQKK
-39 DAAVSAKSVS
+39 DAAVSVKSAS
-49 SVSSKK
+49 TVSSKK
-55 GNVTKSMAK
+55 GNATKSMAK

-128 ETVSAITDNPLRRFN
+128 ETVSAVTDNPLRRFN
-143 GGKKDKPE
+143 GGKKDKPR

-172 EFDDNIHIQLIYN
+172 EFEDNIHIQLIYN

-201 YALNNTIADENNE
+201 YALNNTIADESNE

-220 NFSTDNTYGELI
+220 NFSTDNTYDEL
-232 NAATYKESTDDVST
+232 NAIATYKGSA

-257 KREAKI
+257 KREAKKTK
-263 AEKILADYEKFR
+263 KILADYEKFR
-275 KNNRLAYFADAFYI
+275 ENNRLAYFADAFYI
-289 EKNKSKSK
+289 KKNKSKSK

-342 ELEDDFKNVLDVVYN
+342 ELKDDFKNVLDVVYN

-622 GIESDKSEDDIKR
+622 GIESDKSEDDIEK

-689 KPAVRFVLNEI
+689 EPAVRFVLNEI

-726 DKLAGVIADI
+726 DKLAGVIANI

-749 ANATSTK
+749 ANSTSTK
-756 ITSEAEIKR
+756 ITSVAEIKR

-791 YVIAFHCLERDTK
+791 YVIAFHCLERDAK
-804 LYAESG
+804 LYSENG
-810 LEVGNIEK
+810 LTVGKIAN
-818 NKTNLTMAVMGV
+818 NRTNLTLAVMGIER
-830 KLENG
+830 ENG
-835 IIKTEFDKSL
+835 KIKTEFDRSL
-845 AENAANRYLRNARW
+845 AENAANRYLRNVRW
-859 YKLILDNLKMSERAV
+859 YRLILESLTKSEKTV
-874 VNEFRNTVCHLNAI
+874 VDEFRNTVCHLNAI

-894 IDGIKEVENYF
+894 IKEIKEVENYF
-905 ALYHYLIQKHLENRF
+905 ALYHYLIQKHLEKRF
-920 ADNGGSTGDYIGKLE
+920 PDKTGSSIDEYISNLE
-935 EHKTYCKDFVKAY
+935 EYKSYCKDFVKVY

-974 KDDSDKQK
+974 KDDSDEQK

>member
-14 RKNDRTTKFAEQ
+14 RKTDRTEKFADQ
-26 NKKREAQMAVQKK
+26 NKKREAERAVQKK
-39 DAAVSAKSVS
+39 DAAVSVKSVS

-55 GNVTKSMAK
+55 DNATKSMAK

-74 GKNTVYMTSFGRGN
+74 GNTVYMTSFGRGN

-128 ETVSAITDNPLRRFN
+128 ETVSAVTDNPLRRFN
-143 GGKKDKPE
+143 GGKKDEPE
-151 QSVPADMLC
+151 QSVPTDMLC

-195 YSTNAV
+195 YSTNAI
-201 YALNNTIADENNE
+201 YALNNMSADENIE
-214 NWDLFA
+214 NSDF
-220 NFSTDNTYGELI
+220 FMKRTTDETFDDFEKK
-232 NAATYKESTDDVST
+232 KESTNSR
-246 DDEKRREAEKK
+246 EK
-257 KREAKI
+257 
-263 AEKILADYEKFR
+263 ADFDAFEKFIA
-275 KNNRLAYFADAFYI
+275 NYRLAYFADAFYVNK
-289 EKNKSKSK
+289 KNPKG
-297 SQNKAEGIKRGKK
+297 KARNVLREDK
-310 EIYSIL
+310 ELYSVL
-316 ALIAK
+316 TLIGK
-321 LRHWCVHSEDGRAEF
+321 LRHWCVHSEEGRAEF

-342 ELEDDFKNVLDVVYN
+342 ELKDDFKNVLDVVYN
-357 RPVEEINDDFVERNK
+357 RPVEEINNRFIENNK
-372 VNIQILHSKCENS
+372 VNIQILGSVYKNT
-385 DIAELT
+385 DIAELV

-405 MGFSIKKLREI
+405 MGFSIKKLRESM
-416 ILEGTEYNDNKYDTV
+416 LEGKGYADKEYDSV
-431 RNKLYQMVDF
+431 RNKLYQMTDF
-441 ILYRGYINENSERA
+441 ILYTGYINEDSDRA
-455 EALVNALRS
+455 DDLVNTLRS
-464 TLNEDDKTKLYSSE
+464 SLKEDDKTTVYCKE
-478 AAFLKRKYMKIIREV
+478 ADYLWKKYCESIREV
-493 TDSLDVK
+493 AEALDGDNIK
-500 KLKELK
+500 RLSKSNIE
-506 KNAFTIPD
+506 IRD

-560 IRSFLEIMDELGLE
+560 IRSFLEIMDELGLD
-574 RTFTDEY
+574 RTFTAEY
-581 SFFEGSTKYLAELIE
+581 SFFEDSTKYLAELVE

-602 SCSFDMSAKR
+602 SCSFDINAKR
-612 PMYRDALDIL
+612 TMYRDALDIL
-622 GIESDKSEDDIKR
+622 GIKSGKTEEDIEK
-635 MIDNILQVDA
+635 MIDNILQIDA
-645 NGKKLPNKNHGLRN
+645 NGDKKLKKNNGLRN
-659 FIASNVVESNR
+659 FIASNVIDSNR
-670 FEYLVRYGNPKKI
+670 FKYLVRYGNPKKI

-705 ERYYKAYYLDEKSL
+705 ERYYEACCPKNTAL
-719 CLANMQR
+719 CSANKR
-726 DKLAGVIADI
+726 REKLADMIAEI
-736 KFDDFSDAGSYQK
+736 KFENFSDAGNYQK
-749 ANATSTK
+749 ANVTSKTH
-756 ITSEAEIKR
+756 EAEIKR

-791 YVIAFHCLERDTK
+791 YVIAFHCVERDTK

-859 YKLILDNLKMSERAV
+859 YKLILDNLKKSERAV

-920 ADNGGSTGDYIGKLE
+920 ADKKVERDTGDFISKLE

>member
-14 RKNDRTTKFAEQ
+14 RKTDRTEKFADQ
-26 NKKREAQMAVQKK
+26 NKKREAERAVPKK
-39 DAAVSAKSVS
+39 DAAVSVKSVS

-55 GNVTKSMAK
+55 DNVTKSMAK

-74 GKNTVYMTSFGRGN
+74 ENTVYMTSFGRGN

-102 PLNIDD
+102 QLNIDD

-128 ETVSAITDNPLRRFN
+128 ETVSAVTDNPLRRFN
-143 GGKKDKPE
+143 GGKKDEPE
-151 QSVPADMLC
+151 QSVPTDMLC

-172 EFDDNIHIQLIYN
+172 EFNDNIHIQLIYN

-195 YSTNAV
+195 YSTNAI
-201 YALNNTIADENNE
+201 YALNNMSADENIE
-214 NWDLFA
+214 NSDF
-220 NFSTDNTYGELI
+220 FMKRTTDETFDDFEKK
-232 NAATYKESTDDVST
+232 KESTNSR
-246 DDEKRREAEKK
+246 EK
-257 KREAKI
+257 
-263 AEKILADYEKFR
+263 ADFDAFEKFIA
-275 KNNRLAYFADAFYI
+275 NYRLAYFADAFYVNK
-289 EKNKSKSK
+289 KNPKG
-297 SQNKAEGIKRGKK
+297 KARNVLREDK
-310 EIYSIL
+310 ELYSVL
-316 ALIAK
+316 TLIGK
-321 LRHWCVHSEDGRAEF
+321 LRHWCVHSEEGRAEF

-342 ELEDDFKNVLDVVYN
+342 ELKDDFKNVLDVVYN
-357 RPVEEINDDFVERNK
+357 RPVEEINNRFIENNK
-372 VNIQILHSKCENS
+372 VNIQILGSVYKNT
-385 DIAELT
+385 DIAELV

-405 MGFSIKKLREI
+405 MGFSIKKLRESM
-416 ILEGTEYNDNKYDTV
+416 LEGKGYADKEYDSV
-431 RNKLYQMVDF
+431 RNKLYQMTDF
-441 ILYRGYINENSERA
+441 ILYTGYINEDSDRA
-455 EALVNALRS
+455 DDLVNTLRS
-464 TLNEDDKTKLYSSE
+464 SLKEDDKTTVYCKE
-478 AAFLKRKYMKIIREV
+478 ADYLWKKYRESIREV
-493 TDSLDVK
+493 ADALDG
-500 KLKELK
+500 
-506 KNAFTIPD
+506 D
-514 NELRKCFISYA
+514 NIKRLSKSNIEIQEDKLRKCFISYA

-560 IRSFLEIMDELGLE
+560 IRSFLEIMDELGLD
-574 RTFTDEY
+574 RTFTAEY
-581 SFFEGSTKYLAELIE
+581 SFFEDSTKYLAELVE

-602 SCSFDMSAKR
+602 SCSFDINAKR
-612 PMYRDALDIL
+612 TMYRDALDIL
-622 GIESDKSEDDIKR
+622 GIKSGKTEEDIEK
-635 MIDNILQVDA
+635 MIDNILQIDA
-645 NGKKLPNKNHGLRN
+645 NGDKKLKKNNGLRN
-659 FIASNVVESNR
+659 FIASNVIDSNR
-670 FEYLVRYGNPKKI
+670 FKYLVRYGNPKKI

-705 ERYYKAYYLDEKSL
+705 ERYYEACCPKNTAL
-719 CLANMQR
+719 CSANKR
-726 DKLAGVIADI
+726 REKLADMIAEI
-736 KFDDFSDAGSYQK
+736 KFENFSDAGNYQK
-749 ANATSTK
+749 ANVTSKTH
-756 ITSEAEIKR
+756 EAEIKR

-791 YVIAFHCLERDTK
+791 YVIAFHCVERDTK

-859 YKLILDNLKMSERAV
+859 YKLILDNLKKSERAV

-974 KDDSDKQK
+974 KDDSDEQK

>member
-14 RKNDRTTKFAEQ
+14 RKTDRTEKFADQ
-26 NKKREAQMAVQKK
+26 NKKREAERAVPKK
-39 DAAVSAKSVS
+39 DAAVSVKSVS

-55 GNVTKSMAK
+55 DNVTKSMAK

-74 GKNTVYMTSFGRGN
+74 ENTVYMTSFGRGN

-102 PLNIDD
+102 QLNIDD

-128 ETVSAITDNPLRRFN
+128 ETVSAVTDNPLRRFN
-143 GGKKDKPE
+143 GGKKDEPE
-151 QSVPADMLC
+151 QSVPTDMLC

-172 EFDDNIHIQLIYN
+172 EFNDNIHIQLIYN

-195 YSTNAV
+195 YSTNAI
-201 YALNNTIADENNE
+201 YALNNMSADENIE
-214 NWDLFA
+214 NSDF
-220 NFSTDNTYGELI
+220 FMKRTTDETFDDFEKK
-232 NAATYKESTDDVST
+232 KESTNSR
-246 DDEKRREAEKK
+246 EK
-257 KREAKI
+257 
-263 AEKILADYEKFR
+263 ADFDAFEKFIA
-275 KNNRLAYFADAFYI
+275 NYRLAYFADAFYVNK
-289 EKNKSKSK
+289 KNPKG
-297 SQNKAEGIKRGKK
+297 KARNVLREDK
-310 EIYSIL
+310 ELYSVL
-316 ALIAK
+316 TLIGK
-321 LRHWCVHSEDGRAEF
+321 LRHWCVHSEEGRAEF

-342 ELEDDFKNVLDVVYN
+342 ELKDDFKNVLDVVYN
-357 RPVEEINDDFVERNK
+357 RPVEEINNRFIENNK
-372 VNIQILHSKCENS
+372 VNIQILGSVYKNT
-385 DIAELT
+385 DIAELV

-405 MGFSIKKLREI
+405 MGFSIKKLRESM
-416 ILEGTEYNDNKYDTV
+416 LEGKGYADKEYDSV
-431 RNKLYQMVDF
+431 RNKLYQMTDF
-441 ILYRGYINENSERA
+441 ILYTGYINEDSDRA
-455 EALVNALRS
+455 DDLVNTLRS
-464 TLNEDDKTKLYSSE
+464 SLKEDDKTTVYCKE
-478 AAFLKRKYMKIIREV
+478 ADYLWKKYRESIREV
-493 TDSLDVK
+493 ADALDG
-500 KLKELK
+500 
-506 KNAFTIPD
+506 D
-514 NELRKCFISYA
+514 NIKRLSKSNIEIQEDKLRKCFISYA

-560 IRSFLEIMDELGLE
+560 IRSFLEIMDELGLD
-574 RTFTDEY
+574 RTFTAEY
-581 SFFEGSTKYLAELIE
+581 SFFEDSTKYLAELVE

-602 SCSFDMSAKR
+602 SCSFDINAKR
-612 PMYRDALDIL
+612 TMYRDALDIL
-622 GIESDKSEDDIKR
+622 GIKSGKTEEDIEK
-635 MIDNILQVDA
+635 MIDNILQINA
-645 NGKKLPNKNHGLRN
+645 NGDKKLKKNNGLRN
-659 FIASNVVESNR
+659 FIASNVIDSNR
-670 FEYLVRYGNPKKI
+670 FKYLVRYGNPKKI

-705 ERYYKAYYLDEKSL
+705 ERYYEACCPKNTAL
-719 CLANMQR
+719 CSANKR
-726 DKLAGVIADI
+726 REKLADMIAEI
-736 KFDDFSDAGSYQK
+736 EFENFSDAGNYQK
-749 ANATSTK
+749 ANVTSR
-756 ITSEAEIKR
+756 TSEAEIKR

-791 YVIAFHCLERDTK
+791 YVIAFHCVERDTK

-859 YKLILDNLKMSERAV
+859 YKLILDNLKKSERAV

-894 IDGIKEVENYF
+894 IKEIKEVENYF

-920 ADNGGSTGDYIGKLE
+920 ADKKVERDTGDFISKLE

>member
-14 RKNDRTTKFAEQ
+14 RKTDRTEKFADQ
-26 NKKREAQMAVQKK
+26 NKKREAERAVPKK
-39 DAAVSAKSVS
+39 DAAVSVKSVS

-55 GNVTKSMAK
+55 DNVTKSMAK

-74 GKNTVYMTSFGRGN
+74 ENTVYMTSFGRGN

-102 PLNIDD
+102 QLNIDD

-128 ETVSAITDNPLRRFN
+128 ETVSAVTDNPLRRFN
-143 GGKKDKPE
+143 GGKKDEPE
-151 QSVPADMLC
+151 QSVPTDMLC

-172 EFDDNIHIQLIYN
+172 EFNDNIHIQLIYN

-195 YSTNAV
+195 YSTNAI
-201 YALNNTIADENNE
+201 YALNNMSADENIE
-214 NWDLFA
+214 NSDF
-220 NFSTDNTYGELI
+220 FMKRTTDETFDDFEKK
-232 NAATYKESTDDVST
+232 KESTNSR
-246 DDEKRREAEKK
+246 EK
-257 KREAKI
+257 
-263 AEKILADYEKFR
+263 ADFDAFEKFIA
-275 KNNRLAYFADAFYI
+275 NYRLAYFADAFYVNK
-289 EKNKSKSK
+289 KNPKG
-297 SQNKAEGIKRGKK
+297 KARNVLREDK
-310 EIYSIL
+310 ELYSVL
-316 ALIAK
+316 TLIGK
-321 LRHWCVHSEDGRAEF
+321 LRHWCVHSEEGRAEF

-342 ELEDDFKNVLDVVYN
+342 ELKDDFKNVLDVVYN
-357 RPVEEINDDFVERNK
+357 RPVEEINNRFIENNK
-372 VNIQILHSKCENS
+372 VNIQILGSVYKNT
-385 DIAELT
+385 DIAELV

-405 MGFSIKKLREI
+405 MGFSIKKLRESM
-416 ILEGTEYNDNKYDTV
+416 LEGKGYADKEYDSV
-431 RNKLYQMVDF
+431 RNKLYQMTDF
-441 ILYRGYINENSERA
+441 ILYTGYINEDSDRA
-455 EALVNALRS
+455 DDLVNTLRS
-464 TLNEDDKTKLYSSE
+464 SLKEDDKTTVYCKE
-478 AAFLKRKYMKIIREV
+478 ADYLWKKYRESIREV
-493 TDSLDVK
+493 ADALDG
-500 KLKELK
+500 
-506 KNAFTIPD
+506 D
-514 NELRKCFISYA
+514 NIKRLSKSNIEIQEDKLRKCFISYA

-560 IRSFLEIMDELGLE
+560 IRSFLEIMDELGLD
-574 RTFTDEY
+574 RTFTAEY
-581 SFFEGSTKYLAELIE
+581 SFFEDSTKYLAELVA

-602 SCSFDMSAKR
+602 SCSFDINAKR
-612 PMYRDALDIL
+612 TMYRDALDIL
-622 GIESDKSEDDIKR
+622 GIKSGKTEEDIEK
-635 MIDNILQVDA
+635 MIDNILQIDA
-645 NGKKLPNKNHGLRN
+645 NGDKKLKKNNGLRN
-659 FIASNVVESNR
+659 FIASNVIDSNR
-670 FEYLVRYGNPKKI
+670 FKYLVRYGNPKKI

-689 KPAVRFVLNEI
+689 KPAVRFVLKEI

-705 ERYYKAYYLDEKSL
+705 ERYYEACCPKNTAL
-719 CLANMQR
+719 CSANKR
-726 DKLAGVIADI
+726 REKLADMIAEI
-736 KFDDFSDAGSYQK
+736 EFENFSDAGNYQK
-749 ANATSTK
+749 ANVTSR
-756 ITSEAEIKR
+756 TSEAEIKR

-791 YVIAFHCLERDTK
+791 YVIAFHCVERDTK

-859 YKLILDNLKMSERAV
+859 YKLILDNLKKSERAV

-894 IDGIKEVENYF
+894 IKEIKEVENYF

-920 ADNGGSTGDYIGKLE
+920 ADKKVERDTGDFISKLE

>member
-14 RKNDRTTKFAEQ
+14 RKTDRTEKFADQ
-26 NKKREAQMAVQKK
+26 NKKREAERAVQKK
-39 DAAVSAKSVS
+39 DAAVSVKSVS

-55 GNVTKSMAK
+55 DNATKSMAK

-74 GKNTVYMTSFGRGN
+74 GNTVYMTSFGRGN

-128 ETVSAITDNPLRRFN
+128 ETVSAVTDNPLRRFN
-143 GGKKDKPE
+143 GGKKDEPE
-151 QSVPADMLC
+151 QSVPTDMLC

-172 EFDDNIHIQLIYN
+172 EFNDNIHIQLIYN

-195 YSTNAV
+195 YSTNAI
-201 YALNNTIADENNE
+201 YALNNMSADENIE
-214 NWDLFA
+214 NSDF
-220 NFSTDNTYGELI
+220 FMKRTTDETFDDFEKK
-232 NAATYKESTDDVST
+232 KESTNSR
-246 DDEKRREAEKK
+246 EK
-257 KREAKI
+257 
-263 AEKILADYEKFR
+263 ADFDAFEKFIA
-275 KNNRLAYFADAFYI
+275 NYRLAYFADAFYVNK
-289 EKNKSKSK
+289 KNPKG
-297 SQNKAEGIKRGKK
+297 KARNVLREDK
-310 EIYSIL
+310 ELYSVL
-316 ALIAK
+316 TLIGK
-321 LRHWCVHSEDGRAEF
+321 LRHWCVHSEEGRAEF

-342 ELEDDFKNVLDVVYN
+342 ELKDDFKNVLDVVYN
-357 RPVEEINDDFVERNK
+357 RPVEEINNRFIENNK
-372 VNIQILHSKCENS
+372 VNIQILGSVYKNT
-385 DIAELT
+385 DIAELV

-405 MGFSIKKLREI
+405 MGFSIKKLRESM
-416 ILEGTEYNDNKYDTV
+416 LEGKGYADKEYDSV
-431 RNKLYQMVDF
+431 RNKLYQMTDF
-441 ILYRGYINENSERA
+441 ILYTGYINEDSDRA
-455 EALVNALRS
+455 DDLVNTLRS
-464 TLNEDDKTKLYSSE
+464 SLKEDDKTTVYCKE
-478 AAFLKRKYMKIIREV
+478 ADYLWKKYRESIREV
-493 TDSLDVK
+493 ADALDG
-500 KLKELK
+500 
-506 KNAFTIPD
+506 D
-514 NELRKCFISYA
+514 NIKRLSKSNIEIQEDKLRKCFISYA

-560 IRSFLEIMDELGLE
+560 IRSFLEIMDELGLD
-574 RTFTDEY
+574 RTFTAEY
-581 SFFEGSTKYLAELIE
+581 SFFEDSTKYLDELVE

-602 SCSFDMSAKR
+602 SCSFDINAKR
-612 PMYRDALDIL
+612 TMYRDALDIL
-622 GIESDKSEDDIKR
+622 GIKSGKTEEDIEK
-635 MIDNILQVDA
+635 MIDNILQIDA
-645 NGKKLPNKNHGLRN
+645 NGDKKLKKNNGLRN
-659 FIASNVVESNR
+659 FIASNVIDSNR
-670 FEYLVRYGNPKKI
+670 FKYLVRYGNPKKI

-705 ERYYKAYYLDEKSL
+705 ERYYEACCPENTAL
-719 CLANMQR
+719 CSANKKR
-726 DKLAGVIADI
+726 EKLADMIAEI
-736 KFDDFSDAGSYQK
+736 EFENFSDAGNYQK
-749 ANATSTK
+749 ANVTSKTH
-756 ITSEAEIKR
+756 EAEIKR

-791 YVIAFHCLERDTK
+791 YVIAFHCVERDTK

-835 IIKTEFDKSL
+835 TIKTEFDKSL

-859 YKLILDNLKMSERAV
+859 YKLILDNLKKSERAV
-874 VNEFRNTVCHLNAI
+874 VTEFRNTVCHLNAI

-894 IDGIKEVENYF
+894 IKEIKEVENYF

-920 ADNGGSTGDYIGKLE
+920 ADKKVERDTGDFISKLE

>member
-14 RKNDRTTKFAEQ
+14 RKTDRTEKFADQ
-26 NKKREAQMAVQKK
+26 NKKREAERAVPKK
-39 DAAVSAKSVS
+39 DAAVSVKSVS

-55 GNVTKSMAK
+55 DNVTKSMAK

-74 GKNTVYMTSFGRGN
+74 GNTVYMTSFGRGN

-128 ETVSAITDNPLRRFN
+128 ETVSAVTDNPLRRFN
-143 GGKKDKPE
+143 GGKKDEPE
-151 QSVPADMLC
+151 QSVPTDMLC

-172 EFDDNIHIQLIYN
+172 EFNDNIHIQLIYN

-195 YSTNAV
+195 YSTNAI
-201 YALNNTIADENNE
+201 YALNNMSADENIE
-214 NWDLFA
+214 NSDF
-220 NFSTDNTYGELI
+220 FMKRTTDETFDDFEKK
-232 NAATYKESTDDVST
+232 KESTNSR
-246 DDEKRREAEKK
+246 EK
-257 KREAKI
+257 
-263 AEKILADYEKFR
+263 ADFDAFEKFIA
-275 KNNRLAYFADAFYI
+275 NYRLAYFADAFYVNK
-289 EKNKSKSK
+289 KNPKG
-297 SQNKAEGIKRGKK
+297 KAKNVLREDK
-310 EIYSIL
+310 ELYSVL
-316 ALIAK
+316 TLIGK
-321 LRHWCVHSEDGRAEF
+321 LRHWCVHSEEGRAEF

-342 ELEDDFKNVLDVVYN
+342 ELKSDFKNVLDVVYN
-357 RPVEEINDDFVERNK
+357 RPVEEINNRFIENNK
-372 VNIQILHSKCENS
+372 VNIQILGSVYKNT
-385 DIAELT
+385 DIAELV

-405 MGFSIKKLREI
+405 MGFSIKKLRESM
-416 ILEGTEYNDNKYDTV
+416 LEGKGYADKEYDSV
-431 RNKLYQMVDF
+431 RNKLYQMTDF
-441 ILYRGYINENSERA
+441 ILYTGYINEDSDRA
-455 EALVNALRS
+455 DDLVNTLRS
-464 TLNEDDKTKLYSSE
+464 SLKEDDKTTVYCKE
-478 AAFLKRKYMKIIREV
+478 ADYLWKKYRESIREV
-493 TDSLDVK
+493 ADALDVDNI
-500 KLKELK
+500 
-506 KNAFTIPD
+506 KNLSGSNIEIRD

-560 IRSFLEIMDELGLE
+560 IRSFLEIMDELGLD
-574 RTFTDEY
+574 RTFTAEY
-581 SFFEGSTKYLAELIE
+581 SFFEGSTKYLAELVE

-602 SCSFDMSAKR
+602 SCSFDINAKR
-612 PMYRDALDIL
+612 TMYRDALDIL
-622 GIESDKSEDDIKR
+622 GIKSGKTEEDIEK
-635 MIDNILQVDA
+635 MIDNILQIDA
-645 NGKKLPNKNHGLRN
+645 NGDKKLKKNNGLRN
-659 FIASNVVESNR
+659 FIASNVIDSNR
-670 FEYLVRYGNPKKI
+670 FKYLVRYGNPKKI

-689 KPAVRFVLNEI
+689 EPAVRFVLNEI

-705 ERYYKAYYLDEKSL
+705 ERYYEACCPENTAL
-719 CLANMQR
+719 CSANKR
-726 DKLAGVIADI
+726 REKLADMIAEI
-736 KFDDFSDAGSYQK
+736 EFENFSDAGNYQK
-749 ANATSTK
+749 ANVTSRTH
-756 ITSEAEIKR
+756 EAEIKR

-791 YVIAFHCLERDTK
+791 YVIAFHCVERDTK

-810 LEVGNIEK
+810 LEVGNIEN

-859 YKLILDNLKMSERAV
+859 YKLILDNLKKSERAV

-905 ALYHYLIQKHLENRF
+905 ALYHYLIQKHLEKRF
-920 ADNGGSTGDYIGKLE
+920 ADKKVERDTGDFISKLE

-974 KDDSDKQK
+974 KDDSDEQK

>member
-14 RKNDRTTKFAEQ
+14 RKTDRTEKFADQ
-26 NKKREAQMAVQKK
+26 NKKREAQRAVQKK
-39 DAAVSAKSVS
+39 DAAVSVKSVS

-55 GNVTKSMAK
+55 DNVTKSMAK

-74 GKNTVYMTSFGRGN
+74 ENTVYMTSFGRGN

-102 PLNIDD
+102 QLNIDD

-128 ETVSAITDNPLRRFN
+128 ETVSAVTDNPLRRFN
-143 GGKKDKPE
+143 GGKKDEPE
-151 QSVPADMLC
+151 QSVPTDMLC

-172 EFDDNIHIQLIYN
+172 EFNDNIHIQLIYN

-195 YSTNAV
+195 YSTNAI
-201 YALNNTIADENNE
+201 YALNNMSADENIE
-214 NWDLFA
+214 NSDF
-220 NFSTDNTYGELI
+220 FMKRTTDETFDDFEKK
-232 NAATYKESTDDVST
+232 KESTNSR
-246 DDEKRREAEKK
+246 EK
-257 KREAKI
+257 
-263 AEKILADYEKFR
+263 ADFDAFEKFIA
-275 KNNRLAYFADAFYI
+275 NYRLAYFADAFYVNK
-289 EKNKSKSK
+289 KNPKG
-297 SQNKAEGIKRGKK
+297 KARNVLREDK
-310 EIYSIL
+310 ELYSVL
-316 ALIAK
+316 TLIGK
-321 LRHWCVHSEDGRAEF
+321 LRHWCVHSEEGRAEF

-342 ELEDDFKNVLDVVYN
+342 ELKDDFKNVLDVVYN
-357 RPVEEINDDFVERNK
+357 RPVEEINNRFIENNK
-372 VNIQILHSKCENS
+372 VNIQILGSVYKNT
-385 DIAELT
+385 DIAELV

-405 MGFSIKKLREI
+405 MGFSIKKLRESM
-416 ILEGTEYNDNKYDTV
+416 LEGKGYADKEYDSV
-431 RNKLYQMVDF
+431 RNKLYQMTDF
-441 ILYRGYINENSERA
+441 ILYTGYINEDSDRA
-455 EALVNALRS
+455 DDLVNTLRS
-464 TLNEDDKTKLYSSE
+464 SLKEDDKTTVYCKE
-478 AAFLKRKYMKIIREV
+478 ADYLWKKYRESIREV
-493 TDSLDVK
+493 ADALDG
-500 KLKELK
+500 
-506 KNAFTIPD
+506 D
-514 NELRKCFISYA
+514 NIKRLSKSNIEIQEDKLRKCFISYA

-560 IRSFLEIMDELGLE
+560 IRSFLEIMDELGLD
-574 RTFTDEY
+574 RTFTAEY
-581 SFFEGSTKYLAELIE
+581 SFFEGSTKYLAELVE

-602 SCSFDMSAKR
+602 SCSFDINAKR
-612 PMYRDALDIL
+612 TMYRDALDIL
-622 GIESDKSEDDIKR
+622 GIKSGKTEEDIEK
-635 MIDNILQVDA
+635 MIDNILQIDA
-645 NGKKLPNKNHGLRN
+645 NGDKKLKKNNGLRN
-659 FIASNVVESNR
+659 FIASNVIDSNR
-670 FEYLVRYGNPKKI
+670 FKYLVRYGNPKKI

-705 ERYYKAYYLDEKSL
+705 ERYYEACCPENTAL
-719 CLANMQR
+719 CSANKKR
-726 DKLAGVIADI
+726 EKLADMIAEI
-736 KFDDFSDAGSYQK
+736 EFENFSDAGNYQK
-749 ANATSTK
+749 ANVTSKTH
-756 ITSEAEIKR
+756 EAEIKR
-765 KNQAIIRLYLTVMY
+765 KNQSIIRLYLTVMY

-791 YVIAFHCLERDTK
+791 YVIAFHCVERDTK

-835 IIKTEFDKSL
+835 IIKTEFDKSF

-859 YKLILDNLKMSERAV
+859 YKLILDNLKKSERAV

-920 ADNGGSTGDYIGKLE
+920 ADKKVERDTGDFISKLE

>member
-14 RKNDRTTKFAEQ
+14 RKTDRTEKFADQ
-26 NKKREAQMAVQKK
+26 NKKREAERAVQKK
-39 DAAVSAKSVS
+39 DAAVSVKSVS

-55 GNVTKSMAK
+55 DNVTKSMAK

-74 GKNTVYMTSFGRGN
+74 GNTVYMTSFGRGN

-128 ETVSAITDNPLRRFN
+128 ETVSAVTDNPLRRFN
-143 GGKKDKPE
+143 GGKKDEPE
-151 QSVPADMLC
+151 QSVPTDMLC

-172 EFDDNIHIQLIYN
+172 EFNDNIHIQLIYN

-195 YSTNAV
+195 YSTNAI
-201 YALNNTIADENNE
+201 YALNNMSADENIE
-214 NWDLFA
+214 NSDF
-220 NFSTDNTYGELI
+220 FMKRTTDETFDDFEKK
-232 NAATYKESTDDVST
+232 KESTNSR
-246 DDEKRREAEKK
+246 EK
-257 KREAKI
+257 
-263 AEKILADYEKFR
+263 ADFDAFEKFIA
-275 KNNRLAYFADAFYI
+275 NYRLAYFADAFYVNK
-289 EKNKSKSK
+289 KNPKG
-297 SQNKAEGIKRGKK
+297 KAKNVLREDK
-310 EIYSIL
+310 ELYSVL
-316 ALIAK
+316 TLIGK
-321 LRHWCVHSEDGRAEF
+321 LRHWCVHSEEGRAEF

-342 ELEDDFKNVLDVVYN
+342 ELKDDFKNVLDVVYN
-357 RPVEEINDDFVERNK
+357 RPVEEINNRFIENNK
-372 VNIQILHSKCENS
+372 VNIQILGSVYKNT
-385 DIAELT
+385 DIAELV

-405 MGFSIKKLREI
+405 MGFSIKKLRESM
-416 ILEGTEYNDNKYDTV
+416 LEGKGYADKEYDSV
-431 RNKLYQMVDF
+431 RNKLYQMTDF
-441 ILYRGYINENSERA
+441 ILYTGYINEDSDRA
-455 EALVNALRS
+455 DDLVNTLRS
-464 TLNEDDKTKLYSSE
+464 SLKEDDKTTVYCKE
-478 AAFLKRKYMKIIREV
+478 ADYLWKKYRESIREV
-493 TDSLDVK
+493 ADALDVDNI
-500 KLKELK
+500 
-506 KNAFTIPD
+506 KNLSGSNIEIRD

-560 IRSFLEIMDELGLE
+560 IRSFLEIMDELGLD
-574 RTFTDEY
+574 RTFTAEY
-581 SFFEGSTKYLAELIE
+581 SFFEGSTKYLAELVE

-602 SCSFDMSAKR
+602 SCSFDINAKR
-612 PMYRDALDIL
+612 TMYRDALDIL
-622 GIESDKSEDDIKR
+622 GIKSGKTEEDIEK
-635 MIDNILQVDA
+635 MIDNILQIDA
-645 NGKKLPNKNHGLRN
+645 NGDKKLKKNNGLRN
-659 FIASNVVESNR
+659 FIASNVIDSNR
-670 FEYLVRYGNPKKI
+670 FKYLVRYGNPKKI

-705 ERYYKAYYLDEKSL
+705 ERYYEACCPKNTAL
-719 CLANMQR
+719 CSANKR
-726 DKLAGVIADI
+726 REKLADMIAEI
-736 KFDDFSDAGSYQK
+736 KFENFSDAGNYQK
-749 ANATSTK
+749 ANVTSR
-756 ITSEAEIKR
+756 TSEAEIKR

-791 YVIAFHCLERDTK
+791 YVIAFHCVERDTK

-835 IIKTEFDKSL
+835 TIKTEFDKSL

-859 YKLILDNLKMSERAV
+859 YKLILDNLKKSERAV
-874 VNEFRNTVCHLNAI
+874 VTEFRNTVCHLNAI

-894 IDGIKEVENYF
+894 IKEIKEVENYF

-920 ADNGGSTGDYIGKLE
+920 ADKKVERDTGDFISKLE

>member
-14 RKNDRTTKFAEQ
+14 RKTDRTEKFADQ
-26 NKKREAQMAVQKK
+26 NKKREAERAVQKK
-39 DAAVSAKSVS
+39 DAAVSVKSVS

-55 GNVTKSMAK
+55 DNVTKSMAK

-74 GKNTVYMTSFGRGN
+74 GNTVYMTSFGRGN

-128 ETVSAITDNPLRRFN
+128 ETVSAVTDNPLRRFN
-143 GGKKDKPE
+143 GGKKDEPE
-151 QSVPADMLC
+151 QSVPTDMLC

-172 EFDDNIHIQLIYN
+172 EFNDNIHIQLIYN

-195 YSTNAV
+195 YSTNAI
-201 YALNNTIADENNE
+201 YALNNMSADENIE
-214 NWDLFA
+214 NSDF
-220 NFSTDNTYGELI
+220 FMKRTTDETFDDFEKK
-232 NAATYKESTDDVST
+232 KESTNSR
-246 DDEKRREAEKK
+246 EK
-257 KREAKI
+257 
-263 AEKILADYEKFR
+263 ADFDAFEKFIA
-275 KNNRLAYFADAFYI
+275 NYRLAYFADAFYVNK
-289 EKNKSKSK
+289 KNPKG
-297 SQNKAEGIKRGKK
+297 KARNVLREDK
-310 EIYSIL
+310 ELYSVL
-316 ALIAK
+316 TLIGK

-342 ELEDDFKNVLDVVYN
+342 ELKDDFKNVLDVVYN
-357 RPVEEINDDFVERNK
+357 RPVEEINNRFIENNK
-372 VNIQILHSKCENS
+372 VNIQILGSVYKNT
-385 DIAELT
+385 DIAELV

-405 MGFSIKKLREI
+405 MGFSIKKLRESM
-416 ILEGTEYNDNKYDTV
+416 LEGKGYADKEYDSV
-431 RNKLYQMVDF
+431 RNKLYQMTDF
-441 ILYRGYINENSERA
+441 ILYTGYINEDSDRA
-455 EALVNALRS
+455 DDLVNTLRS
-464 TLNEDDKTKLYSSE
+464 SLKEDDKTTVYCKE
-478 AAFLKRKYMKIIREV
+478 ADYLWKKYRESIREV
-493 TDSLDVK
+493 ADALDGDNIK
-500 KLKELK
+500 KLSKSNIEIQEDK
-506 KNAFTIPD
+506 
-514 NELRKCFISYA
+514 LRKCFISYA

-560 IRSFLEIMDELGLE
+560 IRSFLEIMDELGLD
-574 RTFTDEY
+574 RTFTAEY
-581 SFFEGSTKYLAELIE
+581 SFFEGSTKYLAELVE

-602 SCSFDMSAKR
+602 SCSFDINAKR
-612 PMYRDALDIL
+612 TMYRDALDIL
-622 GIESDKSEDDIKR
+622 GIKSGKTEEDIEK
-635 MIDNILQVDA
+635 MIDNILQIDA
-645 NGKKLPNKNHGLRN
+645 NGDKKLKKNNGLRN
-659 FIASNVVESNR
+659 FIASNVIDSNR
-670 FEYLVRYGNPKKI
+670 FKYLVRYGNPKKI

-705 ERYYKAYYLDEKSL
+705 ERYYEACCPENTAL
-719 CLANMQR
+719 CSANKR
-726 DKLAGVIADI
+726 REKLADMIAEI
-736 KFDDFSDAGSYQK
+736 EFENFSDAGNYQK
-749 ANATSTK
+749 ANVTSRTH
-756 ITSEAEIKR
+756 EAEIKR

-791 YVIAFHCLERDTK
+791 YVIAFHCVERDTK

-859 YKLILDNLKMSERAV
+859 YKLILDNLKKSERAV

-894 IDGIKEVENYF
+894 IKEIKEVENYF
-905 ALYHYLIQKHLENRF
+905 ALYHYLIQKHLEKRF
-920 ADNGGSTGDYIGKLE
+920 ADKKVERDTGDFISKLE

-974 KDDSDKQK
+974 KDDSDEQK

>member
-14 RKNDRTTKFAEQ
+14 RKTDRTVKFADQ
-26 NKKREAQMAVQKK
+26 NKKREAERAVQKK
-39 DAAVSAKSVS
+39 DAAVSVKSVP

-55 GNVTKSMAK
+55 DNVTKSMAK

-74 GKNTVYMTSFGRGN
+74 GNTVYMTSFGRGN

-128 ETVSAITDNPLRRFN
+128 ETVSAVTDNPLRRFN
-143 GGKKDKPE
+143 GGKKDEPE
-151 QSVPADMLC
+151 QSVPTDMLC

-172 EFDDNIHIQLIYN
+172 EFNDNIHIQLIYN

-195 YSTNAV
+195 YSTNAI
-201 YALNNTIADENNE
+201 YALNNMSADENIE
-214 NWDLFA
+214 NSDF
-220 NFSTDNTYGELI
+220 FMKRTTDETFDDFEKK
-232 NAATYKESTDDVST
+232 KESTNSR
-246 DDEKRREAEKK
+246 EK
-257 KREAKI
+257 
-263 AEKILADYEKFR
+263 ADFDAFEKFIA
-275 KNNRLAYFADAFYI
+275 NYRLAYFADAFYVNK
-289 EKNKSKSK
+289 KNPKG
-297 SQNKAEGIKRGKK
+297 KARNVLREDK
-310 EIYSIL
+310 ELYSVL
-316 ALIAK
+316 TLIGK
-321 LRHWCVHSEDGRAEF
+321 LRHWCVHSEEGRAEF

-342 ELEDDFKNVLDVVYN
+342 ELKDDFKNVLDVVYN
-357 RPVEEINDDFVERNK
+357 RPVEEINNRFIENNK
-372 VNIQILHSKCENS
+372 VNIQILGSVYKNT
-385 DIAELT
+385 DIAELV

-405 MGFSIKKLREI
+405 MGFSIKKLRESM
-416 ILEGTEYNDNKYDTV
+416 LEGKGYADKEYDSV
-431 RNKLYQMVDF
+431 RNKLYQMTDF
-441 ILYRGYINENSERA
+441 ILYTGYINEDSDRA
-455 EALVNALRS
+455 DDLVNTLRS
-464 TLNEDDKTKLYSSE
+464 SLKEDDKTTVYCKE
-478 AAFLKRKYMKIIREV
+478 ADYLWKKYRESIREV
-493 TDSLDVK
+493 ADALDVDNI
-500 KLKELK
+500 
-506 KNAFTIPD
+506 KNLSGSNIEIRD

-560 IRSFLEIMDELGLE
+560 IRSFLEIMDELGLD
-574 RTFTDEY
+574 RTFTAEY
-581 SFFEGSTKYLAELIE
+581 SFFEDSTKYLAELVE

-602 SCSFDMSAKR
+602 SCSFDINAKR
-612 PMYRDALDIL
+612 TMYRDALDIL
-622 GIESDKSEDDIKR
+622 GIKSGKTEEDIEK
-635 MIDNILQVDA
+635 MIDNILQIDA
-645 NGKKLPNKNHGLRN
+645 NGDKKLKKNNGLRN
-659 FIASNVVESNR
+659 FIASNVIDSNR
-670 FEYLVRYGNPKKI
+670 FKYLVRYGNPKKI

-705 ERYYKAYYLDEKSL
+705 ERYYEACCPKNTAL
-719 CLANMQR
+719 CSANKR
-726 DKLAGVIADI
+726 REKLADMIAEI
-736 KFDDFSDAGSYQK
+736 KFENFSDAGNYQK
-749 ANATSTK
+749 ANVTSKTH
-756 ITSEAEIKR
+756 EAEIKR

-791 YVIAFHCLERDTK
+791 YVIAFHCVERDTK

-859 YKLILDNLKMSERAV
+859 YKLILDNLKKSERAV

-905 ALYHYLIQKHLENRF
+905 ALYHYLNRTL
-920 ADNGGSTGDYIGKLE
+920 DT
-935 EHKTYCKDFVKAY
+935 
-948 CTPFGYNLV
+948 
-957 RYKNLTIDGLFD
+957 
-969 KNYPG
+969 
-974 KDDSDKQK
+974 

>member
-14 RKNDRTTKFAEQ
+14 RKTDRTEKFADQ
-26 NKKREAQMAVQKK
+26 NKKREAERAVQKK
-39 DAAVSAKSVS
+39 DAAVSVKSVS

-55 GNVTKSMAK
+55 DNVTKSMAK

-74 GKNTVYMTSFGRGN
+74 ENTVYMTSFGRGN

-128 ETVSAITDNPLRRFN
+128 ETVSAVTDNPLRRFN
-143 GGKKDKPE
+143 GGKKDEPE
-151 QSVPADMLC
+151 QSVPTDMLC

-172 EFDDNIHIQLIYN
+172 EFNDNIHIQLIYN

-195 YSTNAV
+195 YSTNAI
-201 YALNNTIADENNE
+201 YALNNMSADENIE
-214 NWDLFA
+214 NSDF
-220 NFSTDNTYGELI
+220 FMKRTTDETFVDFEKK
-232 NAATYKESTDDVST
+232 KESTNSR
-246 DDEKRREAEKK
+246 EK
-257 KREAKI
+257 
-263 AEKILADYEKFR
+263 ADFDAFEKFIG
-275 KNNRLAYFADAFYI
+275 NYRLAYFADAFYVNK
-289 EKNKSKSK
+289 KNPKG
-297 SQNKAEGIKRGKK
+297 KARNVLREDK
-310 EIYSIL
+310 ELYSVL
-316 ALIAK
+316 TLIGK
-321 LRHWCVHSEDGRAEF
+321 LRHWCVHSEEGRAEF
-336 WLYKLD
+336 WLYRLD
-342 ELEDDFKNVLDVVYN
+342 ELKSDFKNVLDSVYN
-357 RPVEEINDDFVERNK
+357 RPVEEINNRFIENNK
-372 VNIQILHSKCENS
+372 VNIQILGSVYKNT
-385 DIAELT
+385 DIAELV

-405 MGFSIKKLREI
+405 MGFSIKKLRESM
-416 ILEGTEYNDNKYDTV
+416 LEGKGYADKEYDSV
-431 RNKLYQMVDF
+431 RNKLYQMTDF
-441 ILYRGYINENSERA
+441 ILYTGYIGEDSDRA
-455 EALVNALRS
+455 DDLVNTLRS
-464 TLNEDDKTKLYSSE
+464 SLKEDDKTTVYCKE
-478 AAFLKRKYMKIIREV
+478 ADYLWGKYRESIRKV
-493 TDSLDVK
+493 ADALDVDNI
-500 KLKELK
+500 
-506 KNAFTIPD
+506 KNLSGSNIEIRD

-560 IRSFLEIMDELGLE
+560 IRSFLEVMDELGLE

-602 SCSFDMSAKR
+602 SCSFDINAIDNSVKR
-612 PMYRDALDIL
+612 TMYRDALDIL
-622 GIESDKSEDDIKR
+622 GIKTDKTEEDIAK
-635 MIDNILQVDA
+635 MIDNIFKGDK
-645 NGKKLPNKNHGLRN
+645 NGNKKNKHGLKN
-659 FIASNVVESNR
+659 FIKNNVIESNR
-670 FEYLVRYGNPKKI
+670 FKYLVRYGNPKKI

-705 ERYYKAYYLDEKSL
+705 ERYYKACFPDEKSL
-719 CLANMQR
+719 CFANMQR
-726 DKLAGVIADI
+726 DELAGVIANI
-736 KFDDFSDAGSYQK
+736 KFDDFSDAGSYQEVNVTSNSLK
-749 ANATSTK
+749 AET
-756 ITSEAEIKR
+756 KR

-791 YVIAFHCLERDTK
+791 YVIAFHCVERDTK

-874 VNEFRNTVCHLNAI
+874 VTEFRNTVCHLNAI
-888 RNININ
+888 RNINTSIE
-894 IDGIKEVENYF
+894 GIKEVENYF
-905 ALYHYLIQKHLENRF
+905 ALYHYLIQKHLEKRF
-920 ADNGGSTGDYIGKLE
+920 ADKKVERDTGDFISKLE

-974 KDDSDKQK
+974 KDDSDEQK

>member
-1 MGKKIHARDLREQ
+1 
-14 RKNDRTTKFAEQ
+14 
-26 NKKREAQMAVQKK
+26 
-39 DAAVSAKSVS
+39 
-49 SVSSKK
+49 
-55 GNVTKSMAK
+55 MAK

-74 GKNTVYMTSFGRGN
+74 ENTVYMTSFGRGN

-102 PLNIDD
+102 QLNIDD

-128 ETVSAITDNPLRRFN
+128 ETVSAVTDNPLRRFN
-143 GGKKDKPE
+143 GGKKDEPE
-151 QSVPADMLC
+151 QSVPTDMLC

-172 EFDDNIHIQLIYN
+172 EFNDNIHIQLIYN

-195 YSTNAV
+195 YSTNAI
-201 YALNNTIADENNE
+201 YALNNMSADENIE
-214 NWDLFA
+214 NSDF
-220 NFSTDNTYGELI
+220 FMKRTTDETFDDFEKK
-232 NAATYKESTDDVST
+232 KESTNSR
-246 DDEKRREAEKK
+246 EK
-257 KREAKI
+257 
-263 AEKILADYEKFR
+263 ADFDAFEKFIA
-275 KNNRLAYFADAFYI
+275 NYRLAYFADAFYVNK
-289 EKNKSKSK
+289 KNPKG
-297 SQNKAEGIKRGKK
+297 KARNVLREDK
-310 EIYSIL
+310 ELYSVL
-316 ALIAK
+316 TLIGK
-321 LRHWCVHSEDGRAEF
+321 LRHWCVHSEEGRAEF

-342 ELEDDFKNVLDVVYN
+342 ELKDDFKNVLDVVYN
-357 RPVEEINDDFVERNK
+357 RPVEEINNRFIENNK
-372 VNIQILHSKCENS
+372 VNIQILGSVYKNT
-385 DIAELT
+385 DIAELV

-405 MGFSIKKLREI
+405 MGFSIKKLRESM
-416 ILEGTEYNDNKYDTV
+416 LEGKGYADKEYDSV
-431 RNKLYQMVDF
+431 RNKLYQMTDF
-441 ILYRGYINENSERA
+441 ILYTGYINEDSDRA
-455 EALVNALRS
+455 DDLVNTLRS
-464 TLNEDDKTKLYSSE
+464 SLKEDDKTTVYCKE
-478 AAFLKRKYMKIIREV
+478 ADYLWKKYRESIREV
-493 TDSLDVK
+493 ADALDG
-500 KLKELK
+500 
-506 KNAFTIPD
+506 D
-514 NELRKCFISYA
+514 NIKRLSKSNIEIQEDKLRKCFISYA

-560 IRSFLEIMDELGLE
+560 IRSFLEIMDELGLD
-574 RTFTDEY
+574 RTFTAEY
-581 SFFEGSTKYLAELIE
+581 SFFEGSTKYLAELVE

-602 SCSFDMSAKR
+602 SCSFDINAKR
-612 PMYRDALDIL
+612 TMYRDALDIL
-622 GIESDKSEDDIKR
+622 GIKSGKTEEDIEK
-635 MIDNILQVDA
+635 MIDNILQIDA
-645 NGKKLPNKNHGLRN
+645 NGDKKLKKNNGLRN
-659 FIASNVVESNR
+659 FIASNVIDSNR
-670 FEYLVRYGNPKKI
+670 FKYLVRYGNPKKI

-705 ERYYKAYYLDEKSL
+705 ERYYEACCPKNTAL
-719 CLANMQR
+719 CSANKR
-726 DKLAGVIADI
+726 REKLADMIAEI
-736 KFDDFSDAGSYQK
+736 KFENFSDAGNYQK
-749 ANATSTK
+749 ANVTSR
-756 ITSEAEIKR
+756 TSEAEIKR

-791 YVIAFHCLERDTK
+791 YVIAFHCVERDTK

-859 YKLILDNLKMSERAV
+859 YKLILDNLKKSERAV

-920 ADNGGSTGDYIGKLE
+920 ADKKVERDTGDFISKLE

-948 CTPFGYNLV
+948 CTPFRYNLV

>member
-14 RKNDRTTKFAEQ
+14 RKTDRTEKFADQ
-26 NKKREAQMAVQKK
+26 NKKREAERAVQKK
-39 DAAVSAKSVS
+39 DAAVSVKSVS

-55 GNVTKSMAK
+55 DNATKSMAK

-74 GKNTVYMTSFGRGN
+74 GNTVYMTSFGRGN

-128 ETVSAITDNPLRRFN
+128 ETVSAVTDNPLRRFN
-143 GGKKDKPE
+143 GGKKDEPE
-151 QSVPADMLC
+151 QSVPTDMLC

-172 EFDDNIHIQLIYN
+172 EFNDNIHIQLIYN

-195 YSTNAV
+195 YSTNAI
-201 YALNNTIADENNE
+201 YALNNMSADENIE
-214 NWDLFA
+214 NSDF
-220 NFSTDNTYGELI
+220 FMKRTTDETFDDFEKK
-232 NAATYKESTDDVST
+232 KESTNSR
-246 DDEKRREAEKK
+246 EK
-257 KREAKI
+257 
-263 AEKILADYEKFR
+263 ADFDAFEKFIA
-275 KNNRLAYFADAFYI
+275 NYRLAYFADAFYVNK
-289 EKNKSKSK
+289 KNPKG
-297 SQNKAEGIKRGKK
+297 KARNVLREDK
-310 EIYSIL
+310 ELYSVL
-316 ALIAK
+316 TLIGK
-321 LRHWCVHSEDGRAEF
+321 LRHWCVHSEEGRAEF

-342 ELEDDFKNVLDVVYN
+342 ELKDDFKNVLDVVYN
-357 RPVEEINDDFVERNK
+357 RPVEEINNRFIENNK
-372 VNIQILHSKCENS
+372 VNIQILGSVYKNT
-385 DIAELT
+385 DIAELV

-405 MGFSIKKLREI
+405 MGFSIKKLRESM
-416 ILEGTEYNDNKYDTV
+416 LEGKGYADKEYDSV
-431 RNKLYQMVDF
+431 RNKLYQMTDF
-441 ILYRGYINENSERA
+441 ILYTGYINEDSDRA
-455 EALVNALRS
+455 DDLVNTLRS
-464 TLNEDDKTKLYSSE
+464 SLKEDDKTTVYCKE
-478 AAFLKRKYMKIIREV
+478 ADYLWKKYRESIREV
-493 TDSLDVK
+493 ADALDG
-500 KLKELK
+500 
-506 KNAFTIPD
+506 D
-514 NELRKCFISYA
+514 NIKRLSKSNIEIQEDKLRKCFISYA

-560 IRSFLEIMDELGLE
+560 IRSFLEIMDELGLD
-574 RTFTDEY
+574 RTFTAEY
-581 SFFEGSTKYLAELIE
+581 SFFEDSTKYLDELVE

-602 SCSFDMSAKR
+602 SCSFDINAKR
-612 PMYRDALDIL
+612 TMYRDALDIL
-622 GIESDKSEDDIKR
+622 GIKSGKTEEDIEK
-635 MIDNILQVDA
+635 MIDNILQIDA
-645 NGKKLPNKNHGLRN
+645 NGDKKLKKNNGLRN
-659 FIASNVVESNR
+659 FIASNVIDSNR
-670 FEYLVRYGNPKKI
+670 FKYLVRYGNPKKI

-705 ERYYKAYYLDEKSL
+705 ERYYEACCPENTAL
-719 CLANMQR
+719 CSANKKR
-726 DKLAGVIADI
+726 EKLADMIAEI
-736 KFDDFSDAGSYQK
+736 EFENFSDAGNYQK
-749 ANATSTK
+749 ANVTSKTH
-756 ITSEAEIKR
+756 EAEIKR

-791 YVIAFHCLERDTK
+791 YVIAFHCVERDTK

-835 IIKTEFDKSL
+835 IIKTEFDKSF

-859 YKLILDNLKMSERAV
+859 YKLILDNLKKSERAV

-920 ADNGGSTGDYIGKLE
+920 ADKKVERDTGDFISKLE

-974 KDDSDKQK
+974 KDDSDEQK

>member
-14 RKNDRTTKFAEQ
+14 RKTDRTVKFADQ
-26 NKKREAQMAVQKK
+26 NKKREAERAVQKK
-39 DAAVSAKSVS
+39 DAAVSVKSVS

-55 GNVTKSMAK
+55 DNATKSMAK

-74 GKNTVYMTSFGRGN
+74 ENTVYMTSFGRGN

-102 PLNIDD
+102 QLNIDD

-128 ETVSAITDNPLRRFN
+128 ETVSAVTDNPLRRFN
-143 GGKKDKPE
+143 GGKKDEPE
-151 QSVPADMLC
+151 QSVPTDMLC

-172 EFDDNIHIQLIYN
+172 EFNDNIHIQLIYN

-195 YSTNAV
+195 YSTNAI
-201 YALNNTIADENNE
+201 YALNNMSADENIE
-214 NWDLFA
+214 NSDF
-220 NFSTDNTYGELI
+220 FMKRTTDETFDDFEKK
-232 NAATYKESTDDVST
+232 KESTNSR
-246 DDEKRREAEKK
+246 EK
-257 KREAKI
+257 
-263 AEKILADYEKFR
+263 ADFDAFEKFIA
-275 KNNRLAYFADAFYI
+275 NYRLAYFADAFYVNK
-289 EKNKSKSK
+289 KNPKG
-297 SQNKAEGIKRGKK
+297 KARNVLREDK
-310 EIYSIL
+310 ELYSVL
-316 ALIAK
+316 TLIGK
-321 LRHWCVHSEDGRAEF
+321 LRHWCVHSEEGRAEF

-342 ELEDDFKNVLDVVYN
+342 ELKDDFKNVLDVVYN
-357 RPVEEINDDFVERNK
+357 RPVEEINNRFIENNK
-372 VNIQILHSKCENS
+372 VNIQILGSVYKNT
-385 DIAELT
+385 DIAELV

-405 MGFSIKKLREI
+405 MGFSIKKLRESM
-416 ILEGTEYNDNKYDTV
+416 LEGKGYADKEYDSV
-431 RNKLYQMVDF
+431 RNKLYQMTDF
-441 ILYRGYINENSERA
+441 ILYTGYINEDSDRA
-455 EALVNALRS
+455 DDLVNTLRS
-464 TLNEDDKTKLYSSE
+464 SLKEDDKTTVYCKE
-478 AAFLKRKYMKIIREV
+478 ADYLWKKYRESIREV
-493 TDSLDVK
+493 ADALDG
-500 KLKELK
+500 
-506 KNAFTIPD
+506 D
-514 NELRKCFISYA
+514 NIKRLSKSNIEIQEDKLRKCFISYA

-560 IRSFLEIMDELGLE
+560 IRSFLEIMDELGLD
-574 RTFTDEY
+574 RTFTAEY
-581 SFFEGSTKYLAELIE
+581 SFFEGSTKYLAELVE

-602 SCSFDMSAKR
+602 SCSFDINAKR
-612 PMYRDALDIL
+612 TMYRDALDIL
-622 GIESDKSEDDIKR
+622 GIKSGKTEEDIEK
-635 MIDNILQVDA
+635 MIDNILQIDA
-645 NGKKLPNKNHGLRN
+645 NGDKKLKKNNGLRN
-659 FIASNVVESNR
+659 FIASNVIDSNR
-670 FEYLVRYGNPKKI
+670 FKYLVRYGNPKKI

-705 ERYYKAYYLDEKSL
+705 ERYYEACCPKNTAL
-719 CLANMQR
+719 CSANKR
-726 DKLAGVIADI
+726 REKLADMIAEI
-736 KFDDFSDAGSYQK
+736 KFENFSDAGNYQK
-749 ANATSTK
+749 ANVTSR
-756 ITSEAEIKR
+756 TSEAEIKR

-791 YVIAFHCLERDTK
+791 YVIAFHCVERDTK

-859 YKLILDNLKMSERAV
+859 YKLILDNLKKSERAV

-920 ADNGGSTGDYIGKLE
+920 ADKKVERDTGDFISKLE

>member
-14 RKNDRTTKFAEQ
+14 RKTDRTVKFADQ
-26 NKKREAQMAVQKK
+26 NKKREAQRAVQKK
-39 DAAVSAKSVS
+39 DAAVSVKSVS

-55 GNVTKSMAK
+55 DNATKSMAK

-74 GKNTVYMTSFGRGN
+74 ENTVYMTSFGRGN

-128 ETVSAITDNPLRRFN
+128 ETVSAVTDNPLRRFN
-143 GGKKDKPE
+143 GGKKDEPE
-151 QSVPADMLC
+151 QSVPTDMLC

-172 EFDDNIHIQLIYN
+172 EFNDNIHIQLIYN

-195 YSTNAV
+195 YSTNAI
-201 YALNNTIADENNE
+201 YALNNMSADENIE
-214 NWDLFA
+214 NSDF
-220 NFSTDNTYGELI
+220 FMKRTTDETFDDFEKK
-232 NAATYKESTDDVST
+232 KESTNSR
-246 DDEKRREAEKK
+246 EK
-257 KREAKI
+257 
-263 AEKILADYEKFR
+263 ADFDAFEKFIA
-275 KNNRLAYFADAFYI
+275 NYRLAYFADAFYVNK
-289 EKNKSKSK
+289 KNPKG
-297 SQNKAEGIKRGKK
+297 KAKNVLREDK
-310 EIYSIL
+310 ELYSVL
-316 ALIAK
+316 TLIGK
-321 LRHWCVHSEDGRAEF
+321 LRHWCVHSEEGRAEF
-336 WLYKLD
+336 WLYKLN
-342 ELEDDFKNVLDVVYN
+342 ELKDDFKNVLDVVYN
-357 RPVEEINDDFVERNK
+357 RPVEEINNRFIENNK
-372 VNIQILHSKCENS
+372 VNIQILGSVYKNT
-385 DIAELT
+385 DIAELV

-405 MGFSIKKLREI
+405 MGFSIKKLRESM
-416 ILEGTEYNDNKYDTV
+416 LEGKGYADKEYDSV
-431 RNKLYQMVDF
+431 RNKLYQMTDF
-441 ILYRGYINENSERA
+441 ILYTGYINEDSDRA
-455 EALVNALRS
+455 DDLVNTLRS
-464 TLNEDDKTKLYSSE
+464 SLKEDDKTTVYCKE
-478 AAFLKRKYMKIIREV
+478 ADYLWKKYRESIREV
-493 TDSLDVK
+493 ADALDVDNI
-500 KLKELK
+500 
-506 KNAFTIPD
+506 KNLSGSNIEIRD

-560 IRSFLEIMDELGLE
+560 IRSFLEILDELGLD
-574 RTFTDEY
+574 RTFTAEY
-581 SFFEGSTKYLAELIE
+581 SFFEGSTKYLAELVE

-602 SCSFDMSAKR
+602 SCSFDINAKR
-612 PMYRDALDIL
+612 TMYRDALDIL
-622 GIESDKSEDDIKR
+622 GIKSGKTEEDIEK
-635 MIDNILQVDA
+635 MIDNILQIDA
-645 NGKKLPNKNHGLRN
+645 NGDKKLKKNNGLRN
-659 FIASNVVESNR
+659 FIASNVIDSNR
-670 FEYLVRYGNPKKI
+670 FKYLVRYGNPKKI

-705 ERYYKAYYLDEKSL
+705 ERYYEACCPKNTAL
-719 CLANMQR
+719 CSANKR
-726 DKLAGVIADI
+726 REKLADMIAEI
-736 KFDDFSDAGSYQK
+736 KFENFSDAGNYQK
-749 ANATSTK
+749 ANVTSKTH
-756 ITSEAEIKR
+756 EAEIKR

-791 YVIAFHCLERDTK
+791 YVIAFHCVERDTK

-859 YKLILDNLKMSERAV
+859 YKLILDNLKKSERAV
-874 VNEFRNTVCHLNAI
+874 VTEFRNTVCHLNAI

-894 IDGIKEVENYF
+894 IKEVKEVENYF
-905 ALYHYLIQKHLENRF
+905 ALYHYLIQKHLEKRF
-920 ADNGGSTGDYIGKLE
+920 ADKKVERDTGDFISKLE

-974 KDDSDKQK
+974 KDDSDQQK

>member
-14 RKNDRTTKFAEQ
+14 RKTDRTEKFADQ
-26 NKKREAQMAVQKK
+26 NKKREAERAVPKK
-39 DAAVSAKSVS
+39 DAAVSVKSVS

-55 GNVTKSMAK
+55 DNVTKSMAK

-74 GKNTVYMTSFGRGN
+74 ENTVYMTSFGRGN

-102 PLNIDD
+102 QLNIDD

-128 ETVSAITDNPLRRFN
+128 ETVSAVTDNPLRRFN
-143 GGKKDKPE
+143 GGKKDEPE
-151 QSVPADMLC
+151 QSVPTDMLC

-172 EFDDNIHIQLIYN
+172 EFNDNIHIQLIYN

-195 YSTNAV
+195 YSTNAI
-201 YALNNTIADENNE
+201 YALNNMSADENIE
-214 NWDLFA
+214 NSDF
-220 NFSTDNTYGELI
+220 FMKRTTDETFDDFEKK
-232 NAATYKESTDDVST
+232 KESTNSR
-246 DDEKRREAEKK
+246 EK
-257 KREAKI
+257 
-263 AEKILADYEKFR
+263 ADFDAFEKFIA
-275 KNNRLAYFADAFYI
+275 NYRLAYFADAFYVNK
-289 EKNKSKSK
+289 KNPKG
-297 SQNKAEGIKRGKK
+297 KARNVLREDK
-310 EIYSIL
+310 ELYSVL
-316 ALIAK
+316 TLIGK
-321 LRHWCVHSEDGRAEF
+321 LRHWCVHSEEGRAEF

-342 ELEDDFKNVLDVVYN
+342 ELKDDFKNVLDVVYN
-357 RPVEEINDDFVERNK
+357 RPVEEINNRFIENNK
-372 VNIQILHSKCENS
+372 VNIQILGSVYKNT
-385 DIAELT
+385 DIAELV

-405 MGFSIKKLREI
+405 MGFSIKKLRESM
-416 ILEGTEYNDNKYDTV
+416 LEGKGYADKEYDSV
-431 RNKLYQMVDF
+431 RNKLYQMTDF
-441 ILYRGYINENSERA
+441 ILYTGYINEDSDRA
-455 EALVNALRS
+455 DDLVNTLRS
-464 TLNEDDKTKLYSSE
+464 SLKEDDKTTVYCKE
-478 AAFLKRKYMKIIREV
+478 ADYLWKKYRESIREV
-493 TDSLDVK
+493 ADALDG
-500 KLKELK
+500 
-506 KNAFTIPD
+506 D
-514 NELRKCFISYA
+514 NIKRLSKSNIEIQEDKLRKCFISYA

-560 IRSFLEIMDELGLE
+560 IRSFLEIMDELGLD
-574 RTFTDEY
+574 RTFTAEY
-581 SFFEGSTKYLAELIE
+581 SFFEDSTKYLAELVE

-602 SCSFDMSAKR
+602 SCSFDINAKR
-612 PMYRDALDIL
+612 TMYRDALDIL
-622 GIESDKSEDDIKR
+622 GIKSGKTEEDIEK
-635 MIDNILQVDA
+635 MIDNILQIDA
-645 NGKKLPNKNHGLRN
+645 NGDKKLKKNNGLRN
-659 FIASNVVESNR
+659 FIASNVIDSNR
-670 FEYLVRYGNPKKI
+670 FKYLVRYGNPKKI

-705 ERYYKAYYLDEKSL
+705 ERYYEACCPKNTAL
-719 CLANMQR
+719 CSANKR
-726 DKLAGVIADI
+726 REKLADMIAEI
-736 KFDDFSDAGSYQK
+736 EFENFSDAGNYQK
-749 ANATSTK
+749 ANVTSR
-756 ITSEAEIKR
+756 TSEAEIKR

-791 YVIAFHCLERDTK
+791 YVIAFHCVERDTK

-859 YKLILDNLKMSERAV
+859 YKLILDNLKKSERAV

-894 IDGIKEVENYF
+894 IKEIKEVENYF

-920 ADNGGSTGDYIGKLE
+920 ADKKVERDTGDFISKLE

-974 KDDSDKQK
+974 KDDSDEQK

>member
-14 RKNDRTTKFAEQ
+14 RKTDRTEKFADQ
-26 NKKREAQMAVQKK
+26 NKKREAERAVQKK
-39 DAAVSAKSVS
+39 DAAVSVKSVS

-55 GNVTKSMAK
+55 DNVTKSMAK

-74 GKNTVYMTSFGRGN
+74 GNTVYMTSFGRGN

-128 ETVSAITDNPLRRFN
+128 ETVSAVTDNPLRRFN
-143 GGKKDKPE
+143 GGKKDEPE
-151 QSVPADMLC
+151 QSVPTDMLC

-172 EFDDNIHIQLIYN
+172 EFNDNIHIQLIYN

-195 YSTNAV
+195 YSTNAI
-201 YALNNTIADENNE
+201 YALNNMSADENIE
-214 NWDLFA
+214 NSDF
-220 NFSTDNTYGELI
+220 FMKRTTDETFDDFEKK
-232 NAATYKESTDDVST
+232 KESTNSR
-246 DDEKRREAEKK
+246 EK
-257 KREAKI
+257 
-263 AEKILADYEKFR
+263 ADFDAFEKFIA
-275 KNNRLAYFADAFYI
+275 NYRLAYFADAFYVNK
-289 EKNKSKSK
+289 KNPKG
-297 SQNKAEGIKRGKK
+297 KARNVLREDK
-310 EIYSIL
+310 ELYSVL
-316 ALIAK
+316 TLIGK
-321 LRHWCVHSEDGRAEF
+321 LRHWCVHSEEGRAEF

-342 ELEDDFKNVLDVVYN
+342 ELKDDFKNVLDVVYN
-357 RPVEEINDDFVERNK
+357 RPVEEINNRFIENNK
-372 VNIQILHSKCENS
+372 VNIQILGSVYKNT
-385 DIAELT
+385 DIAELV

-405 MGFSIKKLREI
+405 MGFSIKKLRESM
-416 ILEGTEYNDNKYDTV
+416 LEGKGYADKEYDSV
-431 RNKLYQMVDF
+431 RNKLYQMTDF
-441 ILYRGYINENSERA
+441 ILYTGYINEDSDRA
-455 EALVNALRS
+455 DDLVNTLRS
-464 TLNEDDKTKLYSSE
+464 SLKEDDKTTVYCKE
-478 AAFLKRKYMKIIREV
+478 ADYLWKKYRESIREV
-493 TDSLDVK
+493 ADALDVDNI
-500 KLKELK
+500 
-506 KNAFTIPD
+506 KNLSGSNIEIRD

-560 IRSFLEIMDELGLE
+560 IRSFLEIMDELGLD
-574 RTFTDEY
+574 RTFTAEY
-581 SFFEGSTKYLAELIE
+581 SFFEDSTKYLAELVE

-602 SCSFDMSAKR
+602 SCSFDINAKR
-612 PMYRDALDIL
+612 TMYRDALDIL
-622 GIESDKSEDDIKR
+622 GIKSGKTEEDIEK
-635 MIDNILQVDA
+635 MIDNILQIDA
-645 NGKKLPNKNHGLRN
+645 NGDKKLKKNNGLRN
-659 FIASNVVESNR
+659 FIASNVIDSNR
-670 FEYLVRYGNPKKI
+670 FKYLVRYGNPKKI

-705 ERYYKAYYLDEKSL
+705 ERYYEACCPENTAL
-719 CLANMQR
+719 CSANKKR
-726 DKLAGVIADI
+726 EKLADMIAEI
-736 KFDDFSDAGSYQK
+736 EFENFSDAGNYQK
-749 ANATSTK
+749 ANVTSKTH
-756 ITSEAEIKR
+756 EAEIKR
-765 KNQAIIRLYLTVMY
+765 KNQSIIRLYLTVMY

-791 YVIAFHCLERDTK
+791 YVIAFHCVERDTK

-859 YKLILDNLKMSERAV
+859 YKLILDNLKKSERAV

-894 IDGIKEVENYF
+894 IKEIKEVENYF

-920 ADNGGSTGDYIGKLE
+920 ADKKVERDTGDFISKLE

-974 KDDSDKQK
+974 KDDSDEQK

>member
-14 RKNDRTTKFAEQ
+14 RKTDRTVKFADQ
-26 NKKREAQMAVQKK
+26 NKKREAERAVQKK

-49 SVSSKK
+49 FVSSKK
-55 GNVTKSMAK
+55 DNVTKSMAK

-74 GKNTVYMTSFGRGN
+74 GNTVYMTSFGRGN

-102 PLNIDD
+102 QLNIDD

-128 ETVSAITDNPLRRFN
+128 ETVSAVTDNPLRRFN
-143 GGKKDKPE
+143 GGKKDKPG
-151 QSVPADMLC
+151 QSVPTDMLC
-160 LKPTLEKKFFGK
+160 LKSTLEKKFFGK

-220 NFSTDNTYGELI
+220 NFSTDNTYDEL
-232 NAATYKESTDDVST
+232 NAIATYKESADDEST

-257 KREAKI
+257 KREAKK

-275 KNNRLAYFADAFYI
+275 KNNRLAYFADAFYVD
-289 EKNKSKSK
+289 KNKTKSK
-297 SQNKAEGIKRGKK
+297 PKDKAKGIQREKK

-321 LRHWCVHSEDGRAEF
+321 LRHWCVHSEEGRAEF

-342 ELEDDFKNVLDVVYN
+342 ELKDDFKNVLDVVYN
-357 RPVEEINDDFVERNK
+357 RPVEEINNRFIENNK
-372 VNIQILHSKCENS
+372 VNIQILGSVHENT

-431 RNKLYQMVDF
+431 RNKLYQIVDF

-455 EALVNALRS
+455 EVLVNALRS

-478 AAFLKRKYMKIIREV
+478 AAFLKKKYMKIIRKAA
-493 TDSLDVK
+493 DSLDVK
-500 KLKELK
+500 KLKDLK
-506 KNAFTIPD
+506 KKAFTIPD
-514 NELRKCFISYA
+514 NELKKCFISYA
-525 DSVSE
+525 NSVSE

-560 IRSFLEIMDELGLE
+560 IRSFLEILDELGLE

-581 SFFEGSTKYLAELIE
+581 RFFEGSTKYLAELVE

-602 SCSFDMSAKR
+602 SCSFDINAKR
-612 PMYRDALDIL
+612 TMYRDALDIL
-622 GIESDKSEDDIKR
+622 GIESGKTEEDIEK
-635 MIDNILQVDA
+635 MIDNIVQFDA

-659 FIASNVVESNR
+659 FIASNVS
-670 FEYLVRYGNPKKI
+670 I
-683 RETAKC
+683 S
-689 KPAVRFVLNEI
+689 I
-700 PDAQI
+700 
-705 ERYYKAYYLDEKSL
+705 S
-719 CLANMQR
+719 
-726 DKLAGVIADI
+726 
-736 KFDDFSDAGSYQK
+736 
-749 ANATSTK
+749 
-756 ITSEAEIKR
+756 R
-765 KNQAIIRLYLTVMY
+765 K
-779 IMLKNLVNVNAR
+779 
-791 YVIAFHCLERDTK
+791 
-804 LYAESG
+804 
-810 LEVGNIEK
+810 
-818 NKTNLTMAVMGV
+818 
-830 KLENG
+830 
-835 IIKTEFDKSL
+835 
-845 AENAANRYLRNARW
+845 
-859 YKLILDNLKMSERAV
+859 
-874 VNEFRNTVCHLNAI
+874 
-888 RNININ
+888 
-894 IDGIKEVENYF
+894 
-905 ALYHYLIQKHLENRF
+905 
-920 ADNGGSTGDYIGKLE
+920 
-935 EHKTYCKDFVKAY
+935 
-948 CTPFGYNLV
+948 
-957 RYKNLTIDGLFD
+957 
-969 KNYPG
+969 
-974 KDDSDKQK
+974 

>member
-14 RKNDRTTKFAEQ
+14 RKNDRTTKFADQ
-26 NKKREAQMAVQKK
+26 NKKREPQMAVQKK

-55 GNVTKSMAK
+55 DNATKSMAK

-128 ETVSAITDNPLRRFN
+128 ETVSAVTDNPLRRFN
-143 GGKKDKPE
+143 GGKKDKPR

-172 EFDDNIHIQLIYN
+172 EFNDNIHIQLIYN

-195 YSTNAV
+195 YSTNAI
-201 YALNNTIADENNE
+201 YALNNMSADENIE
-214 NWDLFA
+214 NSDF
-220 NFSTDNTYGELI
+220 FMKRTTDETFDDFEKK
-232 NAATYKESTDDVST
+232 KESTNSR
-246 DDEKRREAEKK
+246 EK
-257 KREAKI
+257 
-263 AEKILADYEKFR
+263 ADFDAFEKFIA
-275 KNNRLAYFADAFYI
+275 NYRLAYFADAFYVNK
-289 EKNKSKSK
+289 KNPKG
-297 SQNKAEGIKRGKK
+297 KARNVLREDK
-310 EIYSIL
+310 ELYSVL
-316 ALIAK
+316 TLIGK
-321 LRHWCVHSEDGRAEF
+321 LRHWCVHSEEGRAEF

-342 ELEDDFKNVLDVVYN
+342 ELKDDFKNVLDVVYN
-357 RPVEEINDDFVERNK
+357 RPVEEINNRFIENNK
-372 VNIQILHSKCENS
+372 VNIQILGSVYKNT
-385 DIAELT
+385 DIAELV

-405 MGFSIKKLREI
+405 MGFSIKKLRESM
-416 ILEGTEYNDNKYDTV
+416 LEGKGYADKEYDSV
-431 RNKLYQMVDF
+431 RNKLYQMTDF
-441 ILYRGYINENSERA
+441 ILYTGYINEDSDRA
-455 EALVNALRS
+455 DDLVNTLRS
-464 TLNEDDKTKLYSSE
+464 SLKEDDKTTVYCKE
-478 AAFLKRKYMKIIREV
+478 ADYLWKKYRESIREV
-493 TDSLDVK
+493 ADALDG
-500 KLKELK
+500 
-506 KNAFTIPD
+506 D
-514 NELRKCFISYA
+514 NIKRLSKSNIEIQEDKLRKCFISYA

-560 IRSFLEIMDELGLE
+560 IRSFLEIMDELGLD
-574 RTFTDEY
+574 RTFTAEY
-581 SFFEGSTKYLAELIE
+581 SFFEGSTKYLAELVE

-602 SCSFDMSAKR
+602 SCSFDINAKR
-612 PMYRDALDIL
+612 TMYRDALDIL
-622 GIESDKSEDDIKR
+622 GIKSGKTEEDIEK
-635 MIDNILQVDA
+635 MIDNILQIDA
-645 NGKKLPNKNHGLRN
+645 NGDKKLKKNNGLRN
-659 FIASNVVESNR
+659 FIASNVIDSNR
-670 FEYLVRYGNPKKI
+670 FKYLVRYGNPKKI

-705 ERYYKAYYLDEKSL
+705 ERYYEACCPKNTAL
-719 CLANMQR
+719 CSANKR
-726 DKLAGVIADI
+726 REKLADMIAEI
-736 KFDDFSDAGSYQK
+736 KFENFSDAGNYQK
-749 ANATSTK
+749 ANVTSR
-756 ITSEAEIKR
+756 TSEAEIKR

-791 YVIAFHCLERDTK
+791 YVIAFHCVERDTK

-859 YKLILDNLKMSERAV
+859 YKLILDNLKKSERAV

-920 ADNGGSTGDYIGKLE
+920 ADKKVERDTGDFISKLE

>member
-14 RKNDRTTKFAEQ
+14 RKTDRTEKFADQ
-26 NKKREAQMAVQKK
+26 NKKREAQRAVQKK
-39 DAAVSAKSVS
+39 DAAVSVKSVS

-55 GNVTKSMAK
+55 DNVTKSMAK

-74 GKNTVYMTSFGRGN
+74 GNTVYMTSFGRGN

-128 ETVSAITDNPLRRFN
+128 ETVSAVTDNPLRRFN
-143 GGKKDKPE
+143 GGKKDEPE
-151 QSVPADMLC
+151 QSVPTDMLC

-172 EFDDNIHIQLIYN
+172 EFNDNIHIQLIYN

-195 YSTNAV
+195 YSTNAI
-201 YALNNTIADENNE
+201 YALNNMSADENIE
-214 NWDLFA
+214 NSDF
-220 NFSTDNTYGELI
+220 FMKRTTDETFDDFEKK
-232 NAATYKESTDDVST
+232 KESTNSR
-246 DDEKRREAEKK
+246 EK
-257 KREAKI
+257 
-263 AEKILADYEKFR
+263 ADFDAFEKFIA
-275 KNNRLAYFADAFYI
+275 NYRLAYFADAFYVNK
-289 EKNKSKSK
+289 KNPKG
-297 SQNKAEGIKRGKK
+297 KARNVLREDK
-310 EIYSIL
+310 ELYSVL
-316 ALIAK
+316 TLIGK
-321 LRHWCVHSEDGRAEF
+321 LRHWCVHSEEGRAEF

-342 ELEDDFKNVLDVVYN
+342 ELKDDFKNVLDVVYN
-357 RPVEEINDDFVERNK
+357 RPVEEINNRFIENNK
-372 VNIQILHSKCENS
+372 VNIQILGSVYKNT
-385 DIAELT
+385 DIAELV

-405 MGFSIKKLREI
+405 MGFSIKKLRESM
-416 ILEGTEYNDNKYDTV
+416 LEGKGYADKEYDSV
-431 RNKLYQMVDF
+431 RNKLYQMTDF
-441 ILYRGYINENSERA
+441 ILYTGYINEDSDRA
-455 EALVNALRS
+455 DDLVNTLRS
-464 TLNEDDKTKLYSSE
+464 SLKEDDKTTVYCKE
-478 AAFLKRKYMKIIREV
+478 ADYLWKKYRESIREV
-493 TDSLDVK
+493 AEALDG
-500 KLKELK
+500 
-506 KNAFTIPD
+506 D
-514 NELRKCFISYA
+514 NIKRLSKSNIEIQEDKLRKCFISYA

-560 IRSFLEIMDELGLE
+560 IRSFLEIMDELGLD
-574 RTFTDEY
+574 RTFTAEY
-581 SFFEGSTKYLAELIE
+581 SFFEDSTKYLAELVE

-602 SCSFDMSAKR
+602 SCSFDINAKR
-612 PMYRDALDIL
+612 TMYRDALDIL
-622 GIESDKSEDDIKR
+622 GIESDKTEEDIEK
-635 MIDNILQVDA
+635 MIDNILQIDA
-645 NGKKLPNKNHGLRN
+645 NGDKKLKKNNGLRN
-659 FIASNVVESNR
+659 FIASNVIDSNR
-670 FEYLVRYGNPKKI
+670 FKYLVRYGNPKKI

-689 KPAVRFVLNEI
+689 EPAVRFVLNEI

-705 ERYYKAYYLDEKSL
+705 ERYYEACCPKNTAL
-719 CLANMQR
+719 CSANKR
-726 DKLAGVIADI
+726 REKLADMIAEI
-736 KFDDFSDAGSYQK
+736 EFENFSDAGNYQK
-749 ANATSTK
+749 ANVTSR
-756 ITSEAEIKR
+756 TSEAEIKR

-791 YVIAFHCLERDTK
+791 YVIAFHCVERDTK

-859 YKLILDNLKMSERAV
+859 YKLILDNLKKSERAV

-920 ADNGGSTGDYIGKLE
+920 ADKKVERDTGDFISKLE

-969 KNYPG
+969 KNSPG
-974 KDDSDKQK
+974 KDDSDEQK